1 MKKRMVIDIMNLYE
15 YKEILENINI
25 IVIFSIPIISLI
37 LYTLNQRKV
46 MLLEFAIYIGELFIY
61 LYLNRYIIIGN
72 INLISMILILKFI
85 IILTIKEKLKI
96 NNFLYKFILILG
108 LLYIWNI
115 KVEYSI
121 LINIILNIILL
132 KYSIIDCIK
141 VFNKELLDN
150 KHDLNEKKLYIKE
163 VKKKI
168 KSEKELQKNYK
179 DEILGVSN
187 KIGKSI
193 EESDIPIFILDIN
206 KEFIYS
212 NESFNQQ
219 MEDYKED
226 RIDISKYLQFKFPKY
241 KNLIDEIKK
250 VATESR
256 GSLNIKSY
264 DGKIYRLG
272 CTTDTIDERPVIICI
287 LKDITQTTLIQNKLE
302 ESENM
307 YKNLMDVLN
316 EGVIIHDDKNIK
328 YINDKGLEILDI
340 NISEKEIYIEDIK
353 NTVSKKFK
361 ERFLSNIQ
369 LVISEKEEKVINKIE
384 LINGRIVELV
394 TTNIKLNE
402 EDLLISIVIDITEL
416 ENTIMNI
423 EQSEKTY
430 KLLLQTLPEG
440 IVIVNPTTNKHIY
453 RNEASI
459 RMLKTIGLDK
469 LNESIKT
476 YLKEENYGEFRRFT
490 VDKLNNIDISIAIVK
505 REEEGT
511 LIVVFRMLDCEFK
524 TIQLEKELNR
534 IKEKNKFKTEFL
546 SNVAYD
552 IKKPIN
558 TIFEANNNL
567 IESKGK
573 YKSENINNHTRLVK
587 QNCYRLIKLLNNVE
601 YVSRI
606 DNGTCTLELRKC
618 DIVKLLENIV
628 KISRAYTDKKGIDI
642 SFKSDVNKKI
652 LVLDTDKVEKIIL
665 SILSNAIKFTDTG
678 GKIDINLYI
687 ENEQVCISIK
697 DTGIGIPKDKT
708 EIIFENFEQLDTTL
722 SRGCEGTG
730 MGLSVVKKLAN
741 LNNIK
746 IDVESELNKGSE
758 FKIILPN
765 NILSKNIKLQ
775 DKFTQNEKIEIEFSD
790 IYLNLTS

>member
-1 MKKRMVIDIMNLYE
+1 MVINIMNLYK

-37 LYTLNQRKV
+37 LYTLNKRKV
-46 MLLEFAIYIGELFIY
+46 MILENLIYIGEFFIY
-61 LYLNRYIIIGN
+61 LYLNSYIIIGN
-72 INLISMILILKFI
+72 INLISVILILKFV
-85 IILTIKEKLKI
+85 IILTLKEKLKI

-108 LLYIWNI
+108 LLYVCNI

-121 LINIILNIILL
+121 LINIILNIIIL
-132 KYSIIDCIK
+132 KCSIIDCIK
-141 VFNKELLDN
+141 LFNKELLDN
-150 KHDLNEKKLYIKE
+150 RHDLNQKKSYIKE

-187 KIGKSI
+187 KISKSI

-206 KEFIYS
+206 KKFIYS
-212 NESFNQQ
+212 NEAFNMLIQ
-219 MEDYKED
+219 DYKNKEN

-241 KNLIDEIKK
+241 KNLMDEIKK
-250 VATESR
+250 IVTEAR
-256 GSLNIKSY
+256 GNLNIKSY
-264 DGKIYRLG
+264 DGKIYRLE
-272 CTTDTIDERPVIICI
+272 CITDIIDERLVIVCI

-316 EGVIIHDDKNIK
+316 EGVIIHDNKNIK

-340 NISEKEIYIEDIK
+340 NIGKKEIFIEDIK
-353 NTVSKKFK
+353 NIVSKKFREK
-361 ERFLSNIQ
+361 FLSNIQ
-369 LVISEKEEKVINKIE
+369 LVISRKEEKVINKIE

-394 TTNIKLNE
+394 TTNIKLNA

-440 IVIVNPTTNKHIY
+440 IVIVNPTTKKHIY

-459 RMLKTIGLDK
+459 RMLKTIGLEK

-476 YLKEENYGEFRRFT
+476 YLKEENYGNFRRFT
-490 VDKLNNIDISIAIVK
+490 IDKLNNVDISLAIVK
-505 REEEGT
+505 REEEGS

-524 TIQLEKELNR
+524 SIQLEKELNR

-558 TIFEANNNL
+558 KIFETNNNL
-567 IESKGK
+567 IENKGK
-573 YKSENINNHTRLVK
+573 YNSENINNHTRLVK
-587 QNCYRLIKLLNNVE
+587 QNCYRLIRLLNNIE

-628 KISRAYTDKKGIDI
+628 KISKTYTDKKGIDI
-642 SFKSDVNKKI
+642 SFKSEVNKKI
-652 LVLDTDKVEKIIL
+652 LSLDIDKVEKIIL
-665 SILSNAIKFTDTG
+665 NILSNAIKFTDTG
-678 GKIDINLYI
+678 GRIDINLYM

-708 EIIFENFEQLDTTL
+708 EVIFENFEQLDTTL

-746 IDVESELNKGSE
+746 INVESELNKGSE
-758 FKIILPN
+758 FIITLPN
-765 NILSKNIKLQ
+765 NIVSKNIKLQ
-775 DKFTQNEKIEIEFSD
+775 DKFAQDEKIDIEFSD

>member
-1 MKKRMVIDIMNLYE
+1 MNLYK

-37 LYTLNQRKV
+37 LYTLNKRKV
-46 MLLEFAIYIGELFIY
+46 MILENLIYIGEFFIY
-61 LYLNRYIIIGN
+61 LYLNSYIIIGN
-72 INLISMILILKFI
+72 INLISMILILKFV
-85 IILTIKEKLKI
+85 IILTLKEKLKI

-108 LLYIWNI
+108 LLYVCNI

-121 LINIILNIILL
+121 LINIILNIIIL
-132 KYSIIDCIK
+132 KCSIIDCIK
-141 VFNKELLDN
+141 LFNKELLDN
-150 KHDLNEKKLYIKE
+150 RHDLNQKKSYIKE

-187 KIGKSI
+187 KISKSI

-206 KEFIYS
+206 KKFIYS
-212 NESFNQQ
+212 NEAFNMLIQ
-219 MEDYKED
+219 DYKNKEN

-241 KNLIDEIKK
+241 KNLMDEIKK
-250 VATESR
+250 IVTEAR
-256 GSLNIKSY
+256 GNLNIKSY
-264 DGKIYRLG
+264 DGKIYRLE
-272 CTTDTIDERPVIICI
+272 CITDIIDERLVIVCI

-316 EGVIIHDDKNIK
+316 EGVIIHDNKNIK

-340 NISEKEIYIEDIK
+340 NISKKEIFIEDIK
-353 NTVSKKFK
+353 NIVSKKFREK
-361 ERFLSNIQ
+361 FLSNIQ
-369 LVISEKEEKVINKIE
+369 LVIRRKEEKVINKIE

-394 TTNIKLNE
+394 TTNIKLNA

-440 IVIVNPTTNKHIY
+440 IVIVNPTTKKHIY

-459 RMLKTIGLDK
+459 RMLKTIGLEK

-476 YLKEENYGEFRRFT
+476 YLKEENYGNFRRFT
-490 VDKLNNIDISIAIVK
+490 IDKLNNVDISLAIVK
-505 REEEGT
+505 REEEGS

-524 TIQLEKELNR
+524 SIQLEKELNR

-558 TIFEANNNL
+558 KIFETNNNL
-567 IESKGK
+567 IENKGK
-573 YKSENINNHTRLVK
+573 YNSENINNHTRLVK
-587 QNCYRLIKLLNNVE
+587 QNCYRLIRLLNNIE

-628 KISRAYTDKKGIDI
+628 KISKTYTDKKGIDI
-642 SFKSDVNKKI
+642 SFKSEVNKKI
-652 LVLDTDKVEKIIL
+652 LSLDIDKVEKIIL
-665 SILSNAIKFTDTG
+665 NILSNAIKFTDTG
-678 GKIDINLYI
+678 GRIDINLYM

-708 EIIFENFEQLDTTL
+708 EVIFENFEQLDTTL

-746 IDVESELNKGSE
+746 INVESELNKGSE
-758 FKIILPN
+758 FIITLPN
-765 NILSKNIKLQ
+765 NIVSKNIKLQ
-775 DKFTQNEKIEIEFSD
+775 DKFAQDEKIDIEFSD

>member
-1 MKKRMVIDIMNLYE
+1 MVINIMNLYK

-37 LYTLNQRKV
+37 LYTLNKRKV
-46 MLLEFAIYIGELFIY
+46 MILENLIYIGEFFIY
-61 LYLNRYIIIGN
+61 LYLNSYIIIGN
-72 INLISMILILKFI
+72 INLISMILILKFV
-85 IILTIKEKLKI
+85 IILTLKEKLKI

-108 LLYIWNI
+108 LLYVCNI

-121 LINIILNIILL
+121 LINIILNIIIL
-132 KYSIIDCIK
+132 KCSIIDCIK
-141 VFNKELLDN
+141 LFNKELLDN
-150 KHDLNEKKLYIKE
+150 RHDLNQKKSYIKE
-163 VKKKI
+163 IKKKI

-187 KIGKSI
+187 KISKSI

-206 KEFIYS
+206 KKFIYS
-212 NESFNQQ
+212 NEAFNMLIQ
-219 MEDYKED
+219 DYKNKEN

-241 KNLIDEIKK
+241 KNLMDEIKK
-250 VATESR
+250 IATDAR
-256 GSLNIKSY
+256 GNLNIKSY
-264 DGKIYRLG
+264 DGKIYRLE
-272 CTTDTIDERPVIICI
+272 CITDIIDERPVIVCI

-316 EGVIIHDDKNIK
+316 EGVIIHDNKNIK

-340 NISEKEIYIEDIK
+340 NIGKKEIFIEDIK
-353 NTVSKKFK
+353 NIVSKKFREK
-361 ERFLSNIQ
+361 FLSNIQ
-369 LVISEKEEKVINKIE
+369 LVISRKEEKVINKIE

-394 TTNIKLNE
+394 TTNIKLND

-440 IVIVNPTTNKHIY
+440 IVIVNPTTKKHIY

-459 RMLKTIGLDK
+459 RMLKTIGLEK

-476 YLKEENYGEFRRFT
+476 YLKEENYGNFRRFT
-490 VDKLNNIDISIAIVK
+490 IDKLNNVDISLAIVK
-505 REEEGT
+505 REEEGS

-524 TIQLEKELNR
+524 SIQLEKELNR

-558 TIFEANNNL
+558 KIFETNNNL
-567 IESKGK
+567 IENKGK
-573 YKSENINNHTRLVK
+573 YNSENINNHTRLVK
-587 QNCYRLIKLLNNVE
+587 QNCYRLIRLLNNIE

-628 KISRAYTDKKGIDI
+628 KISKTYTDKKGIDI
-642 SFKSDVNKKI
+642 SFKSEVNKKI
-652 LVLDTDKVEKIIL
+652 LSLDIDKVEKIIL
-665 SILSNAIKFTDTG
+665 NILSNAIKFTDTG
-678 GKIDINLYI
+678 GKIDINLYMQ
-687 ENEQVCISIK
+687 NEQVCISIK

-708 EIIFENFEQLDTTL
+708 EVIFENFEQLDTTL

-746 IDVESELNKGSE
+746 INVESELNKGSE
-758 FKIILPN
+758 FIITLPN
-765 NILSKNIKLQ
+765 NIVSKNIKLQ
-775 DKFTQNEKIEIEFSD
+775 DKFAQDEKIDIEFSD

>member
-1 MKKRMVIDIMNLYE
+1 MNLYK
-15 YKEILENINI
+15 YKEMLENINI

-37 LYTLNQRKV
+37 LYTLNKRKV
-46 MLLEFAIYIGELFIY
+46 MILENLIYIGEFFIY
-61 LYLNRYIIIGN
+61 LYLNSYIIIGN
-72 INLISMILILKFI
+72 INLISVILILKFV
-85 IILTIKEKLKI
+85 IILTLKEKLKI

-108 LLYIWNI
+108 LLYICNI

-121 LINIILNIILL
+121 LINIILNIIIL
-132 KYSIIDCIK
+132 KCSIIDCIK
-141 VFNKELLDN
+141 LFNKELLDN
-150 KHDLNEKKLYIKE
+150 RHDLNQKKSYIKE

-168 KSEKELQKNYK
+168 KLEKELQKNYK

-187 KIGKSI
+187 KISKSI

-212 NESFNQQ
+212 NEAFNMLIQ
-219 MEDYKED
+219 DYKNKEN

-241 KNLIDEIKK
+241 KNLMDEIKK
-250 VATESR
+250 IATEAR
-256 GSLNIKSY
+256 GNLNIKSY
-264 DGKIYRLG
+264 DGKIYRLE
-272 CTTDTIDERPVIICI
+272 CITDIIDERPVIVCI

-316 EGVIIHDDKNIK
+316 EGVIIHDNKNIK

-340 NISEKEIYIEDIK
+340 NIGKKEIFIEDIK
-353 NTVSKKFK
+353 NIVSKKFREK
-361 ERFLSNIQ
+361 FLSNIQ
-369 LVISEKEEKVINKIE
+369 LVISRKEEKVINKIE

-394 TTNIKLNE
+394 TTNIKLND

-440 IVIVNPTTNKHIY
+440 IVIVNPTTKKHIY

-459 RMLKTIGLDK
+459 RMLKTIGLEK

-476 YLKEENYGEFRRFT
+476 YLKEENYGNFRRFT
-490 VDKLNNIDISIAIVK
+490 IDKLNNVDISLAIVK
-505 REEEGT
+505 REEEGS

-524 TIQLEKELNR
+524 SIQLEKELNR

-558 TIFEANNNL
+558 KIFETNNNL
-567 IESKGK
+567 IENKGK
-573 YKSENINNHTRLVK
+573 YNSENINNHTRLVK
-587 QNCYRLIKLLNNVE
+587 QNCYRLIRLLSNVE

-618 DIVKLLENIV
+618 DIVKLVENIV
-628 KISRAYTDKKGIDI
+628 KISKTYTDKKGIDI
-642 SFKSDVNKKI
+642 SFKSEVNKKI
-652 LVLDTDKVEKIIL
+652 LSLDIDKVEKIIL
-665 SILSNAIKFTDTG
+665 NILSNAIKFTDTG
-678 GKIDINLYI
+678 GKIDINLYMQ
-687 ENEQVCISIK
+687 NEQVCISIK

-708 EIIFENFEQLDTTL
+708 EVIFENFEQLDTTL

-746 IDVESELNKGSE
+746 INVESELNKGSE
-758 FKIILPN
+758 FIITLPN
-765 NILSKNIKLQ
+765 NIVSKNIKLQ
-775 DKFTQNEKIEIEFSD
+775 DKFAQDEKIDIEFSD

>member
-1 MKKRMVIDIMNLYE
+1 MVINIMNLYK

-37 LYTLNQRKV
+37 LYTLNKRKV
-46 MLLEFAIYIGELFIY
+46 MILENLIYIGEFFIY
-61 LYLNRYIIIGN
+61 LYLNSYIIIGN
-72 INLISMILILKFI
+72 INLISVILILKFV
-85 IILTIKEKLKI
+85 IILTLKEKLKI

-108 LLYIWNI
+108 LLYICNI

-121 LINIILNIILL
+121 LINIILNIIIL
-132 KYSIIDCIK
+132 KCSIIDCIK
-141 VFNKELLDN
+141 LFNKELLDN
-150 KHDLNEKKLYIKE
+150 RHDLNQKKSYIKE

-168 KSEKELQKNYK
+168 KLEKELQKNYK

-187 KIGKSI
+187 KISKSI

-206 KEFIYS
+206 KKFIYS
-212 NESFNQQ
+212 NEAFNMLIQ
-219 MEDYKED
+219 DYKNKEN

-241 KNLIDEIKK
+241 KNLMDEIKK
-250 VATESR
+250 IATEAR
-256 GSLNIKSY
+256 GNLNIKSY
-264 DGKIYRLG
+264 DGKIYRLE
-272 CTTDTIDERPVIICI
+272 CITDIIDERPVIVCI

-316 EGVIIHDDKNIK
+316 EGVIIHDNKNIK

-340 NISEKEIYIEDIK
+340 NIGKKEIFIEDIK
-353 NTVSKKFK
+353 NIVSKKFREK
-361 ERFLSNIQ
+361 FLSNIQ
-369 LVISEKEEKVINKIE
+369 LVISRKEEKVINKIE

-394 TTNIKLNE
+394 TTNIKLND

-440 IVIVNPTTNKHIY
+440 IVIVNPTTKKHIY

-459 RMLKTIGLDK
+459 RMLKTIGLEK

-476 YLKEENYGEFRRFT
+476 YLKEENYGNFRRFT
-490 VDKLNNIDISIAIVK
+490 IDKLNNVDISLAIVK
-505 REEEGT
+505 REEEGS

-524 TIQLEKELNR
+524 SIQLEKELNR

-558 TIFEANNNL
+558 KIFETNNNL
-567 IESKGK
+567 IENKGK
-573 YKSENINNHTRLVK
+573 YNSENINNHTRLVK
-587 QNCYRLIKLLNNVE
+587 QNCYRLIRLLSNVE

-618 DIVKLLENIV
+618 DIVKLVENIV
-628 KISRAYTDKKGIDI
+628 KISKTYTDKKGIDI
-642 SFKSDVNKKI
+642 SFKSEVNKKI
-652 LVLDTDKVEKIIL
+652 LSLDIDKVEKIIL
-665 SILSNAIKFTDTG
+665 NILSNAIKFTDTG
-678 GKIDINLYI
+678 GKIDINLYMQ
-687 ENEQVCISIK
+687 NEQVCISIK

-708 EIIFENFEQLDTTL
+708 EVIFENFEQLDTTL

-746 IDVESELNKGSE
+746 INVESELNKGSE
-758 FKIILPN
+758 FIITLPN
-765 NILSKNIKLQ
+765 NIVSKNIKLQ
-775 DKFTQNEKIEIEFSD
+775 DKFAQDEKIDIEFSD

>member
-1 MKKRMVIDIMNLYE
+1 MNLYK

-37 LYTLNQRKV
+37 LYTLNKRKV
-46 MLLEFAIYIGELFIY
+46 MILENLIYIGEFFIY
-61 LYLNRYIIIGN
+61 LYLNSYIIIGN
-72 INLISMILILKFI
+72 INLISVILILKFV
-85 IILTIKEKLKI
+85 IILTLKEKLKI

-108 LLYIWNI
+108 LLYVCNI

-121 LINIILNIILL
+121 LINIILNIIIL
-132 KYSIIDCIK
+132 KCSIIDCIK
-141 VFNKELLDN
+141 LFNKELLDN
-150 KHDLNEKKLYIKE
+150 RHDLNQKKSYIKE

-187 KIGKSI
+187 KISKSI

-206 KEFIYS
+206 KKFIYS
-212 NESFNQQ
+212 NEAFNMLIQ
-219 MEDYKED
+219 DYKNKEN

-241 KNLIDEIKK
+241 KNLMDEIKK
-250 VATESR
+250 IATEAR
-256 GSLNIKSY
+256 GNLNIKSY
-264 DGKIYRLG
+264 DGKIYRLE
-272 CTTDTIDERPVIICI
+272 CITDIIDERPVIVCI

-316 EGVIIHDDKNIK
+316 EGVIIHDNKNIK

-340 NISEKEIYIEDIK
+340 NIGKKEIFIEDIK
-353 NTVSKKFK
+353 NIVSKKFREK
-361 ERFLSNIQ
+361 FLSNIQ
-369 LVISEKEEKVINKIE
+369 LVISRKEEKVINKIE

-394 TTNIKLNE
+394 TTNIKLND

-440 IVIVNPTTNKHIY
+440 IVIVNPTTKKHIY

-459 RMLKTIGLDK
+459 RMLKTIGLEK

-476 YLKEENYGEFRRFT
+476 YLKEENYGNFRRFT
-490 VDKLNNIDISIAIVK
+490 IDKLNNVDISLAIVK
-505 REEEGT
+505 REEEGS

-524 TIQLEKELNR
+524 STQLEKELNR

-558 TIFEANNNL
+558 KIFETNNNL
-567 IESKGK
+567 IENKGK
-573 YKSENINNHTRLVK
+573 YNSENINNHTRLVK
-587 QNCYRLIKLLNNVE
+587 QNCYRLIRLLSNVE

-618 DIVKLLENIV
+618 DIVKLVENIV
-628 KISRAYTDKKGIDI
+628 KISKTYTDKKGIDI
-642 SFKSDVNKKI
+642 SFKSEVNKKI
-652 LVLDTDKVEKIIL
+652 LSLDIDKVEKIIL
-665 SILSNAIKFTDTG
+665 NILSNAIKFTDTG
-678 GKIDINLYI
+678 GKIDINLYMQ
-687 ENEQVCISIK
+687 NEQVCISIK

-708 EIIFENFEQLDTTL
+708 EVIFENFEQLDTTL

-746 IDVESELNKGSE
+746 INVESELNKGSE
-758 FKIILPN
+758 FIITLPN
-765 NILSKNIKLQ
+765 NIVSKNIKLQ
-775 DKFTQNEKIEIEFSD
+775 DKFAQDEKIDIEFSD

>member
-1 MKKRMVIDIMNLYE
+1 MNLYE
-15 YKEILENINI
+15 YEEILENINI
-25 IVIFSIPIISLI
+25 IVIFSIPVISLI

-61 LYLNRYIIIGN
+61 LHLNSYIIIGN
-72 INLISMILILKFI
+72 INLVSMILILKFV

-108 LLYIWNI
+108 LLYICNI

-121 LINIILNIILL
+121 LINIILNIIIL

-150 KHDLNEKKLYIKE
+150 KHDLNEKKSYIKE

-179 DEILGVSN
+179 DEILGVTN
-187 KIGKSI
+187 KISKSI

-212 NESFNQQ
+212 NESFNKLI
-219 MEDYKED
+219 EDYKDKEN

-264 DGKIYRLG
+264 DGKIYRLA

-302 ESENM
+302 ESEKM

-340 NISEKEIYIEDIK
+340 NISEKEISIEDIK
-353 NTVSKKFK
+353 NIVSKKFR

-394 TTNIKLNE
+394 TTNIKLND

-490 VDKLNNIDISIAIVK
+490 IDKLNNIDISLAIVK

-524 TIQLEKELNR
+524 SIQLEKELNR

-558 TIFEANNNL
+558 TIFETNNNL
-567 IESKGK
+567 IDSKEK
-573 YKSENINNHTRLVK
+573 YNSENIKNHTRLVK

-628 KISRAYTDKKGIDI
+628 KISRMYTDKKGIDI
-642 SFKSDVNKKI
+642 SLKSEVNKKI

-665 SILSNAIKFTDTG
+665 NILSNAIKFTNTG

-687 ENEQVCISIK
+687 ENEQVYISIK

-708 EIIFENFEQLDTTL
+708 EIIFENFEQVDTTL

-746 IDVESELNKGSE
+746 ISVESELNKGSE

>member
-1 MKKRMVIDIMNLYE
+1 MNLYK

-25 IVIFSIPIISLI
+25 IVIYTIPIISLI
-37 LYTLNQRKV
+37 LYTLNKRKL
-46 MLLEFAIYIGELFIY
+46 MILEYLIYIGEFFIY
-61 LYLNRYIIIGN
+61 LYLNSYIIIGN
-72 INLISMILILKFI
+72 INLISMILILKFV
-85 IILTIKEKLKI
+85 IILTLKEKLKI

-108 LLYIWNI
+108 LLYVCNI

-121 LINIILNIILL
+121 LINIILNIIIL
-132 KYSIIDCIK
+132 KCSIIDCIK
-141 VFNKELLDN
+141 LFNKELLDN
-150 KHDLNEKKLYIKE
+150 RHDLNQKKSYIKE

-187 KIGKSI
+187 KISKSI

-206 KEFIYS
+206 KKFIYS
-212 NESFNQQ
+212 NEAFNMLIQ
-219 MEDYKED
+219 DYKNKEN

-241 KNLIDEIKK
+241 KNLMDEIKK
-250 VATESR
+250 IVTEAR
-256 GSLNIKSY
+256 GNLNIKSY
-264 DGKIYRLG
+264 DGKIYRLE
-272 CTTDTIDERPVIICI
+272 CITDIIDERPVIVCI

-316 EGVIIHDDKNIK
+316 EGVIIHDNKNIK

-340 NISEKEIYIEDIK
+340 NIGKKEIFIEDIK
-353 NTVSKKFK
+353 NIVSKKFREK
-361 ERFLSNIQ
+361 FLSNIQ
-369 LVISEKEEKVINKIE
+369 LVISRKEEKVINKIE

-394 TTNIKLNE
+394 TTNIKLND

-440 IVIVNPTTNKHIY
+440 IVIVNPTTKKHIY

-459 RMLKTIGLDK
+459 RMLKTIGLEK

-476 YLKEENYGEFRRFT
+476 YLKEENYGNFRRFT
-490 VDKLNNIDISIAIVK
+490 IDKLNNVDISLAIVK
-505 REEEGT
+505 REEEGS

-524 TIQLEKELNR
+524 SIQLEKELNR

-558 TIFEANNNL
+558 KIFETNNNL
-567 IESKGK
+567 IENKGK
-573 YKSENINNHTRLVK
+573 YNSENINNHTRLVK
-587 QNCYRLIKLLNNVE
+587 QNCYRLIRLLNNIE

-628 KISRAYTDKKGIDI
+628 KISKTYTDKKGIDI
-642 SFKSDVNKKI
+642 SFKSEVNKKI
-652 LVLDTDKVEKIIL
+652 LSLDIDKVEKIIL
-665 SILSNAIKFTDTG
+665 NILSNAIKFTDTG
-678 GKIDINLYI
+678 GRIDINLYM

-708 EIIFENFEQLDTTL
+708 EVIFENFEQLDTTL

-746 IDVESELNKGSE
+746 INVESELNKGSE
-758 FKIILPN
+758 FIITLPN
-765 NILSKNIKLQ
+765 NIVSKNIKLQ
-775 DKFTQNEKIEIEFSD
+775 DKFAQDEKIDIEFSD

>member
-1 MKKRMVIDIMNLYE
+1 MNLYE
-15 YKEILENINI
+15 YKEILENLNI
-25 IVIFSIPIISLI
+25 IVIFSILIISLI

-46 MLLEFAIYIGELFIY
+46 MLSEFAIYIGELFIY
-61 LYLNRYIIIGN
+61 LYLNRYIITGN
-72 INLISMILILKFI
+72 VNLISMILILKFV
-85 IILTIKEKLKI
+85 IILTTKEKLKI

-108 LLYIWNI
+108 LLYICNI
-115 KVEYSI
+115 NFDYNI
-121 LINIILNIILL
+121 LINIILNIIIL

-150 KHDLNEKKLYIKE
+150 KHDLNEKKSYIKE

-168 KSEKELQKNYK
+168 KSEKELQKKYK
-179 DEILGVSN
+179 DEILGVNN
-187 KIGKSI
+187 KISKSI

-212 NESFNQQ
+212 NESFNKLIK
-219 MEDYKED
+219 DYKES

-250 VATESR
+250 VAAESR
-256 GSLNIKSY
+256 GSINIKSY

-272 CTTDTIDERPVIICI
+272 CTTDTIDERLVIICI

-302 ESENM
+302 ESEKM

-340 NISEKEIYIEDIK
+340 NVSEKEISIEDIK
-353 NTVSKKFK
+353 NVVSKKFR

-369 LVISEKEEKVINKIE
+369 LVISEKEEKTINKIE
-384 LINGRIVELV
+384 LINGRVVELV
-394 TTNIKLNE
+394 TTNIKLND

-440 IVIVNPTTNKHIY
+440 ILIVNPMTNKYIY

-469 LNESIKT
+469 LNESIKI
-476 YLKEENYGEFRRFT
+476 YLKEEKYGEFRRFT
-490 VDKLNNIDISIAIVK
+490 IDKLNNIDISLAIVK

-524 TIQLEKELNR
+524 SIQLEKELNR

-552 IKKPIN
+552 IQKPIN

-567 IESKGK
+567 IESKEK
-573 YKSENINNHTRLVK
+573 YKLENINNHTRLVK
-587 QNCYRLIKLLNNVE
+587 QNCYRLIKILNNVE

-642 SFKSDVNKKI
+642 SFKSEVNKKI

-665 SILSNAIKFTDTG
+665 NILSNAIKFTDTG

-708 EIIFENFEQLDTTL
+708 EIIFENFEQVDTTL

-746 IDVESELNKGSE
+746 INVESELNKGSE

>member
-1 MKKRMVIDIMNLYE
+1 MNLYK

-37 LYTLNQRKV
+37 LYTLNKRKV
-46 MLLEFAIYIGELFIY
+46 MILENLIYIGEFFIY
-61 LYLNRYIIIGN
+61 LYLNSYIIIGN
-72 INLISMILILKFI
+72 INLISMILILKFV
-85 IILTIKEKLKI
+85 IILTLKEKLKI

-108 LLYIWNI
+108 LLYVCNI

-121 LINIILNIILL
+121 LINIILNIIIL
-132 KYSIIDCIK
+132 KCSIIDCIK
-141 VFNKELLDN
+141 LSNKELLDN
-150 KHDLNEKKLYIKE
+150 RHDLNQKKSYIKE

-187 KIGKSI
+187 KISKSI

-206 KEFIYS
+206 KKFIYS
-212 NESFNQQ
+212 NEAFNMLIQ
-219 MEDYKED
+219 DYKNKEN

-241 KNLIDEIKK
+241 KNLMDEIKK
-250 VATESR
+250 IATEAR
-256 GSLNIKSY
+256 GNLNIKSY
-264 DGKIYRLG
+264 DGKIYRLE
-272 CTTDTIDERPVIICI
+272 CITDIIDERPVIVCI

-316 EGVIIHDDKNIK
+316 EGVIIHDNKNIK

-340 NISEKEIYIEDIK
+340 NIGKKEIFIEDIK
-353 NTVSKKFK
+353 NIVSKKFREK
-361 ERFLSNIQ
+361 FLSNIQ
-369 LVISEKEEKVINKIE
+369 LVISRKEEKVINKIE

-394 TTNIKLNE
+394 TTNIKLND

-440 IVIVNPTTNKHIY
+440 IVIVNPTTKKHIY

-459 RMLKTIGLDK
+459 RMLKTIGLEK

-476 YLKEENYGEFRRFT
+476 YLKEENYGNFRRFT
-490 VDKLNNIDISIAIVK
+490 IDKLNNVDISLAIVK
-505 REEEGT
+505 REEEGS

-524 TIQLEKELNR
+524 STQLEKELNR

-558 TIFEANNNL
+558 KIFETNNNL
-567 IESKGK
+567 IENKGK
-573 YKSENINNHTRLVK
+573 YNSENINNHTRLVK
-587 QNCYRLIKLLNNVE
+587 QNCYRLIRLLSNVE

-618 DIVKLLENIV
+618 DIVKLVENIV
-628 KISRAYTDKKGIDI
+628 KISKTYTDKKGIDI
-642 SFKSDVNKKI
+642 SFKSEVNKKI
-652 LVLDTDKVEKIIL
+652 LSLDIDKVEKIIL
-665 SILSNAIKFTDTG
+665 NILSNAIKFTDTG
-678 GKIDINLYI
+678 GKIDINLYMH
-687 ENEQVCISIK
+687 NEQVCISIK

-708 EIIFENFEQLDTTL
+708 EVIFENFEQLDTTL

-746 IDVESELNKGSE
+746 INVESELNKGSE
-758 FKIILPN
+758 FIITLPN
-765 NILSKNIKLQ
+765 NIVSKNIKLQ
-775 DKFTQNEKIEIEFSD
+775 DKFAQDEKIDIEFSD

>member
-1 MKKRMVIDIMNLYE
+1 MNLYK

-37 LYTLNQRKV
+37 LYTLNKRKV
-46 MLLEFAIYIGELFIY
+46 MILENLIYIGEFFIY
-61 LYLNRYIIIGN
+61 IYLNSYIIIGN
-72 INLISMILILKFI
+72 INLISMILILKFV
-85 IILTIKEKLKI
+85 IILTLKEKLKI

-108 LLYIWNI
+108 LLYVCNI

-121 LINIILNIILL
+121 LINIILNIIIL
-132 KYSIIDCIK
+132 KCSIIDCIK
-141 VFNKELLDN
+141 LFNKELLDN
-150 KHDLNEKKLYIKE
+150 RHDLNQKKSYIKE

-187 KIGKSI
+187 KISKSI

-206 KEFIYS
+206 KKFIYS
-212 NESFNQQ
+212 NEAFNMLIQ
-219 MEDYKED
+219 DYKNKEN

-241 KNLIDEIKK
+241 KNLMDEIKK
-250 VATESR
+250 IATEAR
-256 GSLNIKSY
+256 GNLNIKSY
-264 DGKIYRLG
+264 DGKIYRLE
-272 CTTDTIDERPVIICI
+272 CITDIIDERPVIVCI

-316 EGVIIHDDKNIK
+316 EGVIIHDNKNIK

-340 NISEKEIYIEDIK
+340 NIGKKEIFIEDIK
-353 NTVSKKFK
+353 NIVSKKFREK
-361 ERFLSNIQ
+361 FLSNIQ
-369 LVISEKEEKVINKIE
+369 LVISRKEEKVINKIE

-394 TTNIKLNE
+394 TTNIKLND

-440 IVIVNPTTNKHIY
+440 IVIVNPTTKKHIY

-459 RMLKTIGLDK
+459 RMLKTIGLEK

-476 YLKEENYGEFRRFT
+476 YLKEENYGNFRRFT
-490 VDKLNNIDISIAIVK
+490 IDKLNNVDISLAIVK
-505 REEEGT
+505 REEEGS

-524 TIQLEKELNR
+524 STQLEKELNR

-558 TIFEANNNL
+558 KIFETNNNL
-567 IESKGK
+567 IENKGK
-573 YKSENINNHTRLVK
+573 YNSENINNHTRLVK
-587 QNCYRLIKLLNNVE
+587 QNCYRLIRLLNNIE

-628 KISRAYTDKKGIDI
+628 KISKTYTDKKGIDI
-642 SFKSDVNKKI
+642 SFKSEVNKKI
-652 LVLDTDKVEKIIL
+652 LSLDIDKVEKIIL
-665 SILSNAIKFTDTG
+665 NILSNAIKFTDTG
-678 GKIDINLYI
+678 GRIDINLYM

-708 EIIFENFEQLDTTL
+708 EVIFENFEQLDTTL

-746 IDVESELNKGSE
+746 INVESELNKGSE
-758 FKIILPN
+758 FIITLPN
-765 NILSKNIKLQ
+765 NIVSKNIKLQ
-775 DKFTQNEKIEIEFSD
+775 DKFAQDEKIDIEFSD

>member
-1 MKKRMVIDIMNLYE
+1 MNLYK

-37 LYTLNQRKV
+37 LYTLNKRKV
-46 MLLEFAIYIGELFIY
+46 MILENLIYIGEFFIY
-61 LYLNRYIIIGN
+61 LYLNSYIIIGN
-72 INLISMILILKFI
+72 INLISMILILKFV
-85 IILTIKEKLKI
+85 IILTLKEKLKI

-108 LLYIWNI
+108 LLYVCNI

-121 LINIILNIILL
+121 LINIILNIIIL
-132 KYSIIDCIK
+132 KCSIIDCIK
-141 VFNKELLDN
+141 LFNKELLDN
-150 KHDLNEKKLYIKE
+150 RHDLNQKKSYIKE

-187 KIGKSI
+187 KISKSI

-206 KEFIYS
+206 KKFIYS
-212 NESFNQQ
+212 NEAFNMLIQ
-219 MEDYKED
+219 DYKNKEN

-241 KNLIDEIKK
+241 KNLMDEIKK
-250 VATESR
+250 IATEAR
-256 GSLNIKSY
+256 GNLNIKSY
-264 DGKIYRLG
+264 DGKIYRLE
-272 CTTDTIDERPVIICI
+272 CITDIIDERPVIVCI

-316 EGVIIHDDKNIK
+316 EGVIIHDNKNIK

-340 NISEKEIYIEDIK
+340 NIGKKEIFIEDIK
-353 NTVSKKFK
+353 NIVSKKFREK
-361 ERFLSNIQ
+361 FLSNIQ
-369 LVISEKEEKVINKIE
+369 LVISRKEEKVINKIE

-394 TTNIKLNE
+394 TTNIKLND

-440 IVIVNPTTNKHIY
+440 IVIVNPTTKKHIY

-459 RMLKTIGLDK
+459 RMLKTIGLQK

-476 YLKEENYGEFRRFT
+476 YLKEENYGNFRRFT
-490 VDKLNNIDISIAIVK
+490 IDKLNNVDISLAIVK
-505 REEEGT
+505 REEEGS

-524 TIQLEKELNR
+524 SIQLEKELNR

-558 TIFEANNNL
+558 KIFETNNNL
-567 IESKGK
+567 IENKGK
-573 YKSENINNHTRLVK
+573 YNSENINNHTRLVK
-587 QNCYRLIKLLNNVE
+587 QNCYRLIRLLSNVE

-618 DIVKLLENIV
+618 DIVKLVENIV
-628 KISRAYTDKKGIDI
+628 NISKTYTDKKGIDI
-642 SFKSDVNKKI
+642 SFKSEVNKKI
-652 LVLDTDKVEKIIL
+652 LSLDIDKVEKIIL
-665 SILSNAIKFTDTG
+665 NILSNAIKFTDTG
-678 GKIDINLYI
+678 GKIDINLYMH
-687 ENEQVCISIK
+687 NEQVCISIK

-708 EIIFENFEQLDTTL
+708 EVIFENFEQLDTTL

-746 IDVESELNKGSE
+746 INVESELNKGSE
-758 FKIILPN
+758 FIITLPN
-765 NILSKNIKLQ
+765 NIVSKNIKLQ
-775 DKFTQNEKIEIEFSD
+775 DKFAQDEKIDIEFSD

>member
-1 MKKRMVIDIMNLYE
+1 MNLYK

-37 LYTLNQRKV
+37 LYTLNKRKV
-46 MLLEFAIYIGELFIY
+46 MILENLIYIGEFFIY
-61 LYLNRYIIIGN
+61 LYLNSYIIIGN
-72 INLISMILILKFI
+72 INLISMILILKFV
-85 IILTIKEKLKI
+85 IILTLKEKLKI

-108 LLYIWNI
+108 LLYVCNI

-121 LINIILNIILL
+121 LINIILNIIIL
-132 KYSIIDCIK
+132 KCSIIDCIK
-141 VFNKELLDN
+141 LFNKELLDN
-150 KHDLNEKKLYIKE
+150 RHDLNQKKSYIKE

-187 KIGKSI
+187 KISKSI

-206 KEFIYS
+206 KKFIYS
-212 NESFNQQ
+212 NEAFNMLIQ
-219 MEDYKED
+219 DYKNKEN

-241 KNLIDEIKK
+241 KNLMDEIKK
-250 VATESR
+250 IATEAR
-256 GSLNIKSY
+256 GNLNIKSY
-264 DGKIYRLG
+264 DGKIYTLE
-272 CTTDTIDERPVIICI
+272 CITDIIDERPVIVCI

-316 EGVIIHDDKNIK
+316 EGVIIHDNKNIK

-340 NISEKEIYIEDIK
+340 NIGKKEIFIEDIK
-353 NTVSKKFK
+353 NIVSKKFREK
-361 ERFLSNIQ
+361 FLSNIQ
-369 LVISEKEEKVINKIE
+369 LVISRKEEKVINKIE

-394 TTNIKLNE
+394 TTNIKLND

-440 IVIVNPTTNKHIY
+440 IVIVNPTTKKHIY

-459 RMLKTIGLDK
+459 RMLKTIGLEK

-476 YLKEENYGEFRRFT
+476 YLKEENYGNFRRFT
-490 VDKLNNIDISIAIVK
+490 IDKLNNVDISLAIVK
-505 REEEGT
+505 REEEGS

-524 TIQLEKELNR
+524 SIQLEKELNR

-558 TIFEANNNL
+558 KIFETNNNL
-567 IESKGK
+567 IENKGK
-573 YKSENINNHTRLVK
+573 YNSENINNHTRLVK
-587 QNCYRLIKLLNNVE
+587 QNCYRLIRLLNNIE

-628 KISRAYTDKKGIDI
+628 KISKTYTDKKGIDI
-642 SFKSDVNKKI
+642 SFKSEVNKKI
-652 LVLDTDKVEKIIL
+652 LSLDIDKVEKIIL
-665 SILSNAIKFTDTG
+665 NILSNAIKFTDTG
-678 GKIDINLYI
+678 GRIDINLYM

-708 EIIFENFEQLDTTL
+708 EVIFENFEQLDTTL

-746 IDVESELNKGSE
+746 INVESELNKGSE
-758 FKIILPN
+758 FIITLPN
-765 NILSKNIKLQ
+765 NIVSKNIKLQ
-775 DKFTQNEKIEIEFSD
+775 DKFAQDEKIDIEFSD

>member
-1 MKKRMVIDIMNLYE
+1 MNLYK

-37 LYTLNQRKV
+37 LYTLNKRKV
-46 MLLEFAIYIGELFIY
+46 MILENLIYIGEFFIY
-61 LYLNRYIIIGN
+61 LYLNSYIIIGN
-72 INLISMILILKFI
+72 INLISMILILKFV
-85 IILTIKEKLKI
+85 IILTLKEKLKI
-96 NNFLYKFILILG
+96 NNFLYKIILILG
-108 LLYIWNI
+108 LLYVCNI

-121 LINIILNIILL
+121 LINIILNIIIL
-132 KYSIIDCIK
+132 KCSIIDCIK
-141 VFNKELLDN
+141 LFNKELLDN
-150 KHDLNEKKLYIKE
+150 RHDLNQKKSYIKE

-187 KIGKSI
+187 KISKSI

-206 KEFIYS
+206 KKFIYS
-212 NESFNQQ
+212 NEAFNMLIQ
-219 MEDYKED
+219 DYKNKEN

-241 KNLIDEIKK
+241 KNLMDEIKK
-250 VATESR
+250 IATEAR
-256 GSLNIKSY
+256 GNLNIKSY
-264 DGKIYRLG
+264 DGKIYRLE
-272 CTTDTIDERPVIICI
+272 CITDIIDERPVIVCI

-316 EGVIIHDDKNIK
+316 EGVIIHDNKNIK

-340 NISEKEIYIEDIK
+340 NIGKKEIFIEDIK
-353 NTVSKKFK
+353 NIVSKKFREK
-361 ERFLSNIQ
+361 FLSNIQ
-369 LVISEKEEKVINKIE
+369 LVISRKEEKVINKIE

-394 TTNIKLNE
+394 TTNIKLND

-440 IVIVNPTTNKHIY
+440 IVIVNPTTKKHIY

-459 RMLKTIGLDK
+459 RMLKTIGLEK

-476 YLKEENYGEFRRFT
+476 YLKEENYGNFRRFT
-490 VDKLNNIDISIAIVK
+490 IDKLNNVDISLAIVK
-505 REEEGT
+505 REEEGS

-524 TIQLEKELNR
+524 STQLEKELNR

-558 TIFEANNNL
+558 KIFETNNNL
-567 IESKGK
+567 IENKGK
-573 YKSENINNHTRLVK
+573 YNSENINNHTRLVK
-587 QNCYRLIKLLNNVE
+587 QNCYRLIRLLSNVE

-628 KISRAYTDKKGIDI
+628 KISKTYTDKKGIDI
-642 SFKSDVNKKI
+642 SFKSEVNKKI
-652 LVLDTDKVEKIIL
+652 LSLDIDKVEKIIL
-665 SILSNAIKFTDTG
+665 NILSNAIKFTDTG
-678 GKIDINLYI
+678 GRIDINLYM

-708 EIIFENFEQLDTTL
+708 EVIFENFEQLDTTL

-746 IDVESELNKGSE
+746 INVESELNKGSE
-758 FKIILPN
+758 FIITLPN
-765 NILSKNIKLQ
+765 NIVSKNIKLQ
-775 DKFTQNEKIEIEFSD
+775 DKFAQDEKIDIEFSD

>member
-1 MKKRMVIDIMNLYE
+1 MNLYK

-37 LYTLNQRKV
+37 LYTLNKRKV
-46 MLLEFAIYIGELFIY
+46 MILENLIYIGEFFIY
-61 LYLNRYIIIGN
+61 LYLNSYIIIGN
-72 INLISMILILKFI
+72 INLISMILILKFV
-85 IILTIKEKLKI
+85 IILTLKEKLKI

-108 LLYIWNI
+108 LLYVCNI

-121 LINIILNIILL
+121 LINIILNIIIL
-132 KYSIIDCIK
+132 KCSIIDCIK
-141 VFNKELLDN
+141 LFNKELLDN
-150 KHDLNEKKLYIKE
+150 RHDLNQKKSYIKE

-187 KIGKSI
+187 KISKSI

-206 KEFIYS
+206 KKFIYS
-212 NESFNQQ
+212 NEAFNMLIQ
-219 MEDYKED
+219 DYKNKEN

-241 KNLIDEIKK
+241 KNLMDEIKK
-250 VATESR
+250 IATEAR
-256 GSLNIKSY
+256 GNLNIKSY
-264 DGKIYRLG
+264 DGKIYRLE
-272 CTTDTIDERPVIICI
+272 CITDIIDERPVIVCI

-316 EGVIIHDDKNIK
+316 EGVIIHDNKNIK

-340 NISEKEIYIEDIK
+340 NIGKKEIFIEDIK
-353 NTVSKKFK
+353 NIVSKKFREK
-361 ERFLSNIQ
+361 FLSNIQ
-369 LVISEKEEKVINKIE
+369 LVISRKEEKVINKIE

-394 TTNIKLNE
+394 TTNIKLNA

-440 IVIVNPTTNKHIY
+440 IVIVNPTTKKHIY

-459 RMLKTIGLDK
+459 RMLKTIGLEK

-476 YLKEENYGEFRRFT
+476 YLKEENYGNFRRFT
-490 VDKLNNIDISIAIVK
+490 IDKLNNVDISLAIVK
-505 REEEGT
+505 REEEGS

-524 TIQLEKELNR
+524 SIQLEKELNR

-558 TIFEANNNL
+558 KIFETNNNL
-567 IESKGK
+567 IENKGK
-573 YKSENINNHTRLVK
+573 YNSENINNHTRLVK
-587 QNCYRLIKLLNNVE
+587 QNCYRLIRLLSNVE

-628 KISRAYTDKKGIDI
+628 KISKTYTDKKGIDI
-642 SFKSDVNKKI
+642 SFKSEVNKKI
-652 LVLDTDKVEKIIL
+652 LSLDIDKVEKIIL
-665 SILSNAIKFTDTG
+665 NILSNAIKFTDTG
-678 GKIDINLYI
+678 GRIDINLYM

-708 EIIFENFEQLDTTL
+708 EVIFENFEQLDTTL

-746 IDVESELNKGSE
+746 INVESELNKGSE
-758 FKIILPN
+758 FIITLPN
-765 NILSKNIKLQ
+765 NIVSKNIKLQ
-775 DKFTQNEKIEIEFSD
+775 DKFAQDEKIDIEFSD

>member
-1 MKKRMVIDIMNLYE
+1 MNLYK

-37 LYTLNQRKV
+37 LYTLNKRKV
-46 MLLEFAIYIGELFIY
+46 MILENLIYIGEFFIY
-61 LYLNRYIIIGN
+61 LYLNSYIIIGN
-72 INLISMILILKFI
+72 INLISMILILKFV
-85 IILTIKEKLKI
+85 IILTLKEKLKI

-108 LLYIWNI
+108 LLYVCNI

-121 LINIILNIILL
+121 LINIILNIIIL
-132 KYSIIDCIK
+132 KCSIIDCIK
-141 VFNKELLDN
+141 LFNKELLDN
-150 KHDLNEKKLYIKE
+150 RHDLNQKKSYIKE

-187 KIGKSI
+187 KISKSI
-193 EESDIPIFILDIN
+193 EASDISIFILDIN
-206 KEFIYS
+206 KKFIYS
-212 NESFNQQ
+212 NEAFNMLIQ
-219 MEDYKED
+219 DYKNKEN

-241 KNLIDEIKK
+241 KNLMDEIKK
-250 VATESR
+250 IATEAR
-256 GSLNIKSY
+256 GNLNIKSY
-264 DGKIYRLG
+264 DGKIYRLE
-272 CTTDTIDERPVIICI
+272 CITDIIHERPVIVCI

-316 EGVIIHDDKNIK
+316 EGVIIHDNKNIK

-340 NISEKEIYIEDIK
+340 NIGKKEIFIEDIK
-353 NTVSKKFK
+353 NIVSKKFREK
-361 ERFLSNIQ
+361 FLSNIQ
-369 LVISEKEEKVINKIE
+369 LVISRKEEKVINKIE

-394 TTNIKLNE
+394 TTNIKLND

-440 IVIVNPTTNKHIY
+440 IVIVNPTTKKHIY

-459 RMLKTIGLDK
+459 RMLKTIGLEK

-476 YLKEENYGEFRRFT
+476 YLKEENYGNFRRFT
-490 VDKLNNIDISIAIVK
+490 IDKLNNVDISLAIVK
-505 REEEGT
+505 REEEGS

-524 TIQLEKELNR
+524 SIQLEKELNR

-558 TIFEANNNL
+558 KIFETNNNL
-567 IESKGK
+567 IENKGK
-573 YKSENINNHTRLVK
+573 YNSENINNHTRLVK
-587 QNCYRLIKLLNNVE
+587 QNCYRLIRLLNNIE

-628 KISRAYTDKKGIDI
+628 KISKTYTDKKGIDI
-642 SFKSDVNKKI
+642 SFKSEVNKKI
-652 LVLDTDKVEKIIL
+652 LSLDIDKVEKIIL
-665 SILSNAIKFTDTG
+665 NILSNAIKFTDTG
-678 GKIDINLYI
+678 GKIDINLYMQ
-687 ENEQVCISIK
+687 NEQVCISIK

-708 EIIFENFEQLDTTL
+708 EVIFENFEQLDTTL

-746 IDVESELNKGSE
+746 INVESELNKGSE
-758 FKIILPN
+758 FIITLPN
-765 NILSKNIKLQ
+765 NIVSKNIKLQ
-775 DKFTQNEKIEIEFSD
+775 DKFAQDEKIDIEFSD

>member
-1 MKKRMVIDIMNLYE
+1 MNLYK

-37 LYTLNQRKV
+37 LYTLNKRKV
-46 MLLEFAIYIGELFIY
+46 MILENLIYIGEFFIY
-61 LYLNRYIIIGN
+61 LYLNSYIIIGN
-72 INLISMILILKFI
+72 INLISVILILKFV
-85 IILTIKEKLKI
+85 IILTLKEKLKI

-108 LLYIWNI
+108 LLYVCNI

-121 LINIILNIILL
+121 LINIILNIIIL
-132 KYSIIDCIK
+132 KCSIIDCIK
-141 VFNKELLDN
+141 LFNKELLDN
-150 KHDLNEKKLYIKE
+150 RHDLNQKKSYIKE

-187 KIGKSI
+187 KISKSI

-206 KEFIYS
+206 KKFIYS
-212 NESFNQQ
+212 NEAFNMLIQ
-219 MEDYKED
+219 DYKNKEN

-241 KNLIDEIKK
+241 KNLMDEIKK
-250 VATESR
+250 IATEAR
-256 GSLNIKSY
+256 GNLNIKSY
-264 DGKIYRLG
+264 DGKIYRLE
-272 CTTDTIDERPVIICI
+272 CITDIIDERLVIVCI

-316 EGVIIHDDKNIK
+316 EGVIIHDNKNIK
-328 YINDKGLEILDI
+328 YINDKGLGILDI
-340 NISEKEIYIEDIK
+340 NISKKEIFIEDIK
-353 NTVSKKFK
+353 NIVSKKFREK
-361 ERFLSNIQ
+361 FLSNIQ
-369 LVISEKEEKVINKIE
+369 LVISRKEEKVINKIE

-394 TTNIKLNE
+394 TTNIKLNA

-440 IVIVNPTTNKHIY
+440 IVIVNPTTKKHIY

-459 RMLKTIGLDK
+459 RMLKTIGLEK

-476 YLKEENYGEFRRFT
+476 YLKEENYGNFRRFT
-490 VDKLNNIDISIAIVK
+490 IDKLNNVDISLAIVK
-505 REEEGT
+505 REEEGS

-524 TIQLEKELNR
+524 SIQLEKELNR

-558 TIFEANNNL
+558 KIFETNNNL
-567 IESKGK
+567 IENKGK
-573 YKSENINNHTRLVK
+573 YNSENINNHTRLVK
-587 QNCYRLIKLLNNVE
+587 QNCYRLIRLLNNIE

-628 KISRAYTDKKGIDI
+628 KISKTYTDKKGIDI
-642 SFKSDVNKKI
+642 SFKSEVNKKI
-652 LVLDTDKVEKIIL
+652 LSLDIDKVEKIIL
-665 SILSNAIKFTDTG
+665 NILSNAIKFTDTG
-678 GKIDINLYI
+678 GRIDINLYM

-708 EIIFENFEQLDTTL
+708 EVIFENFEQLDTTL

-746 IDVESELNKGSE
+746 INVESELNKGSE
-758 FKIILPN
+758 FIITLPN
-765 NILSKNIKLQ
+765 NIVSKNIKLQ
-775 DKFTQNEKIEIEFSD
+775 DKFAQDEKIDIEFSD

>member
-1 MKKRMVIDIMNLYE
+1 MVINIMNLYK

-37 LYTLNQRKV
+37 LYTLNKRKV
-46 MLLEFAIYIGELFIY
+46 MILENLIYIGEFFIY
-61 LYLNRYIIIGN
+61 LYLNSYIIIGN
-72 INLISMILILKFI
+72 INLISVILILKFV
-85 IILTIKEKLKI
+85 IILTLKEKLKI

-108 LLYIWNI
+108 LLYVCNI

-121 LINIILNIILL
+121 LINIILNIIIL
-132 KYSIIDCIK
+132 KCSIIDCIK
-141 VFNKELLDN
+141 LFNKELLDN
-150 KHDLNEKKLYIKE
+150 RHDLNQKKSYIKE

-187 KIGKSI
+187 KISKSI

-206 KEFIYS
+206 KKFIYS
-212 NESFNQQ
+212 NEAFNMLIQ
-219 MEDYKED
+219 DYKNKEN

-241 KNLIDEIKK
+241 KNLMDEIKK
-250 VATESR
+250 IATEAR
-256 GSLNIKSY
+256 GNLNIKSY
-264 DGKIYRLG
+264 DGKIYRLE
-272 CTTDTIDERPVIICI
+272 CITDIIDERPVIVCI

-316 EGVIIHDDKNIK
+316 EGVIIHDNKNIK

-340 NISEKEIYIEDIK
+340 NIGKKEIFIEDIK
-353 NTVSKKFK
+353 NIVSKKFREK
-361 ERFLSNIQ
+361 FLSNIQ
-369 LVISEKEEKVINKIE
+369 LVISRKEEKVINKIE

-394 TTNIKLNE
+394 TTNIKLND

-440 IVIVNPTTNKHIY
+440 IVIVNPTTKKHIY

-459 RMLKTIGLDK
+459 RMLKTIGLEK

-476 YLKEENYGEFRRFT
+476 YLKEENYGNFRRFT
-490 VDKLNNIDISIAIVK
+490 IDKLNNVDISLAIVK
-505 REEEGT
+505 REEEGS

-524 TIQLEKELNR
+524 STQLEKELNR

-558 TIFEANNNL
+558 KIFETNNNL
-567 IESKGK
+567 IENKGK
-573 YKSENINNHTRLVK
+573 YNSENINNHTRLVK
-587 QNCYRLIKLLNNVE
+587 QNCYRLIRLLSNVE

-628 KISRAYTDKKGIDI
+628 KISKTYTDKKGIDI
-642 SFKSDVNKKI
+642 SFKSEVNKKI
-652 LVLDTDKVEKIIL
+652 LYLDIDKVEKIIL
-665 SILSNAIKFTDTG
+665 NILSNAIKFTDTG
-678 GKIDINLYI
+678 GRIDINLYM

-708 EIIFENFEQLDTTL
+708 EVIFENFEQLDTTL

-746 IDVESELNKGSE
+746 INVESELNKGSE
-758 FKIILPN
+758 FIITLPN
-765 NILSKNIKLQ
+765 NIVSKNIKLQ
-775 DKFTQNEKIEIEFSD
+775 DKFAQDEKIDIEFSD

>member
-1 MKKRMVIDIMNLYE
+1 MNLYK

-37 LYTLNQRKV
+37 LYTLNKRKV
-46 MLLEFAIYIGELFIY
+46 MILENLIYIGEFFIY
-61 LYLNRYIIIGN
+61 LYLNSYIIIGN
-72 INLISMILILKFI
+72 INLIIMILILKFV
-85 IILTIKEKLKI
+85 IILTLKEKLKI

-108 LLYIWNI
+108 LLYVCNI

-121 LINIILNIILL
+121 LINIILNIIIL
-132 KYSIIDCIK
+132 KCSIIDCIK
-141 VFNKELLDN
+141 LFNKELLDN
-150 KHDLNEKKLYIKE
+150 RHDLNQKKSYIKE

-187 KIGKSI
+187 KISKSI

-206 KEFIYS
+206 KKFIYS
-212 NESFNQQ
+212 NEAFNMLIQ
-219 MEDYKED
+219 DYKNKEN

-241 KNLIDEIKK
+241 KNLMDEIKK
-250 VATESR
+250 IVTEAR
-256 GSLNIKSY
+256 GNLNIKSY
-264 DGKIYRLG
+264 DGKIYRLE
-272 CTTDTIDERPVIICI
+272 CITDIIDERLVIVCI

-316 EGVIIHDDKNIK
+316 EGVIIHDNKNIK
-328 YINDKGLEILDI
+328 YINDKGLGILDI
-340 NISEKEIYIEDIK
+340 NISKKEIFIEDIK
-353 NTVSKKFK
+353 NIVSKKFREK
-361 ERFLSNIQ
+361 FLSNIQ
-369 LVISEKEEKVINKIE
+369 LVISRKEEKVINKIE

-394 TTNIKLNE
+394 TTNIKLNA

-440 IVIVNPTTNKHIY
+440 IVIVNPTTKKHIY

-459 RMLKTIGLDK
+459 RMLKTIGLEK

-476 YLKEENYGEFRRFT
+476 YLKEENYGNFRRFT
-490 VDKLNNIDISIAIVK
+490 IDKLNNVDISLAIVK
-505 REEEGT
+505 REEEGS

-524 TIQLEKELNR
+524 SIQLEKELNR

-558 TIFEANNNL
+558 KIFETNNNL
-567 IESKGK
+567 IENKGK
-573 YKSENINNHTRLVK
+573 YNSENINNHTRLVK
-587 QNCYRLIKLLNNVE
+587 QNCYRLIRLLNNIE

-628 KISRAYTDKKGIDI
+628 KISKTYTDKKGIDI
-642 SFKSDVNKKI
+642 SFKSEVNKKI
-652 LVLDTDKVEKIIL
+652 LSLDIDKVEKIIL
-665 SILSNAIKFTDTG
+665 NILSNAIKFTDTG
-678 GKIDINLYI
+678 GRIDINLYM

-708 EIIFENFEQLDTTL
+708 EVIFENFEQLDTTL

-746 IDVESELNKGSE
+746 INVESELNKGSE
-758 FKIILPN
+758 FIITLPN
-765 NILSKNIKLQ
+765 NIVSKNIKLQ
-775 DKFTQNEKIEIEFSD
+775 DKFAQDEKIDIEFSD

>member
-1 MKKRMVIDIMNLYE
+1 MNLYK

-37 LYTLNQRKV
+37 LYTLNKRKV
-46 MLLEFAIYIGELFIY
+46 MILENLIYIGEFFIY
-61 LYLNRYIIIGN
+61 LYLNSYIIIGN
-72 INLISMILILKFI
+72 INLISMILILKFV
-85 IILTIKEKLKI
+85 IILTLKEKLKI

-108 LLYIWNI
+108 LLYVCNI

-121 LINIILNIILL
+121 LINIILNIIIL
-132 KYSIIDCIK
+132 KCSIIDCIK
-141 VFNKELLDN
+141 LFNKELLDN
-150 KHDLNEKKLYIKE
+150 RHDLNQKKSYIKE

-187 KIGKSI
+187 KISKSI

-206 KEFIYS
+206 KKFIYS
-212 NESFNQQ
+212 NEAFNMLIQ
-219 MEDYKED
+219 DYKNKEN

-241 KNLIDEIKK
+241 KNLMDEIKK
-250 VATESR
+250 IATEAR
-256 GSLNIKSY
+256 GNLNIKSY
-264 DGKIYRLG
+264 DGKIYRLE
-272 CTTDTIDERPVIICI
+272 CITDIIDERPVIVCI

-316 EGVIIHDDKNIK
+316 EGVIIHDNKNIK

-340 NISEKEIYIEDIK
+340 NIGKKEIFIEDIK
-353 NTVSKKFK
+353 NIVSKKFREK
-361 ERFLSNIQ
+361 FLSNIQ
-369 LVISEKEEKVINKIE
+369 LVISRKEEKVINKIE

-394 TTNIKLNE
+394 TTNIKLNA

-440 IVIVNPTTNKHIY
+440 IVIVNPTTKKHIY

-459 RMLKTIGLDK
+459 RMLKTIGLEK

-476 YLKEENYGEFRRFT
+476 YLKEENYGNFRRFT
-490 VDKLNNIDISIAIVK
+490 IDKLNNVDISLAIVK
-505 REEEGT
+505 REEEGS

-524 TIQLEKELNR
+524 SIQLEKELNR

-558 TIFEANNNL
+558 KIFETNNNL
-567 IESKGK
+567 IENKGK
-573 YKSENINNHTRLVK
+573 YNSENINNHTRLVK
-587 QNCYRLIKLLNNVE
+587 QNCYRLIRLLNNIE

-628 KISRAYTDKKGIDI
+628 KISKTYTDKKGIDI
-642 SFKSDVNKKI
+642 SFKSEVNKKI
-652 LVLDTDKVEKIIL
+652 LSLDIDKVEKIIL
-665 SILSNAIKFTDTG
+665 NILSNAIKFTDTG
-678 GKIDINLYI
+678 GRIDINLYM

-708 EIIFENFEQLDTTL
+708 EVIFENFEQLDTTL

-746 IDVESELNKGSE
+746 INVESELNKGSE
-758 FKIILPN
+758 FIITLPN
-765 NILSKNIKLQ
+765 NIVSKNIKLQ
-775 DKFTQNEKIEIEFSD
+775 DKFAQDEKIDIEFSD

>member
-1 MKKRMVIDIMNLYE
+1 MVINIMNLYK

-37 LYTLNQRKV
+37 LYTLNKRKV
-46 MLLEFAIYIGELFIY
+46 MILENLIYIGEFFIY
-61 LYLNRYIIIGN
+61 LYLNSYIIIGN
-72 INLISMILILKFI
+72 INLISMILILKFV
-85 IILTIKEKLKI
+85 IILTLKEKLKI

-108 LLYIWNI
+108 LLYVCNI

-121 LINIILNIILL
+121 LINIILNIIIL
-132 KYSIIDCIK
+132 KCSIIDCIK
-141 VFNKELLDN
+141 LFNKELLDN
-150 KHDLNEKKLYIKE
+150 RHDLNQKKSYIKE

-187 KIGKSI
+187 KISKSI

-206 KEFIYS
+206 KKFIYS
-212 NESFNQQ
+212 NEAFNMLIQ
-219 MEDYKED
+219 DYKNKEN

-241 KNLIDEIKK
+241 KNLMDEIKK
-250 VATESR
+250 IATEAR
-256 GSLNIKSY
+256 GNLNIKSY
-264 DGKIYRLG
+264 DGKIYRLE
-272 CTTDTIDERPVIICI
+272 CITDIIDERPVIVCI

-316 EGVIIHDDKNIK
+316 EGVIIHDNKNIK

-340 NISEKEIYIEDIK
+340 NIGKKEIFIEDIK
-353 NTVSKKFK
+353 NIVSKKFREK
-361 ERFLSNIQ
+361 FLSNIQ
-369 LVISEKEEKVINKIE
+369 LVISRKEEKVINKIE

-394 TTNIKLNE
+394 TTNIKLND

-440 IVIVNPTTNKHIY
+440 IVIVNPTTKKHIY

-459 RMLKTIGLDK
+459 RMLKTIGLEK

-476 YLKEENYGEFRRFT
+476 YLKEENYGNFRRFT
-490 VDKLNNIDISIAIVK
+490 IDKLNNVDISLAIVK
-505 REEEGT
+505 REEEGS

-524 TIQLEKELNR
+524 STQLEKELNR

-558 TIFEANNNL
+558 KIFETNNNL
-567 IESKGK
+567 IENKGK
-573 YKSENINNHTRLVK
+573 YNSENINNHTRLVK
-587 QNCYRLIKLLNNVE
+587 QNCYRLIRLLSNVE

-618 DIVKLLENIV
+618 DIVKLVENIV
-628 KISRAYTDKKGIDI
+628 KISKTYTDKKGIDI
-642 SFKSDVNKKI
+642 SFKSEVNKKI
-652 LVLDTDKVEKIIL
+652 LSLDIDKVEKIIL
-665 SILSNAIKFTDTG
+665 NILSNAIKFTDTG
-678 GKIDINLYI
+678 GKIDINLYMQ
-687 ENEQVCISIK
+687 NEQVCISIK

-708 EIIFENFEQLDTTL
+708 EVIFENFEQLDTTL

-746 IDVESELNKGSE
+746 INVESELNKGSE
-758 FKIILPN
+758 FIITLPN
-765 NILSKNIKLQ
+765 NIVSKNIKLQ
-775 DKFTQNEKIEIEFSD
+775 DKFAQDEKIDIEFSD

>member
-1 MKKRMVIDIMNLYE
+1 MNLYK

-37 LYTLNQRKV
+37 LYTLNKRKV
-46 MLLEFAIYIGELFIY
+46 MILENLIYIGEFFIY
-61 LYLNRYIIIGN
+61 LYLNSYIIIGN
-72 INLISMILILKFI
+72 INLISVILILKFV
-85 IILTIKEKLKI
+85 IILTLKEKLKI

-108 LLYIWNI
+108 LLYVCNI

-121 LINIILNIILL
+121 LINIILNIIIL
-132 KYSIIDCIK
+132 KCSIIDCIK
-141 VFNKELLDN
+141 LFNKELLDN
-150 KHDLNEKKLYIKE
+150 RHDLNQKKSYIKE

-187 KIGKSI
+187 KISKSI

-206 KEFIYS
+206 KKFIYS
-212 NESFNQQ
+212 NEAFNMLIQ
-219 MEDYKED
+219 DYKNKEN

-241 KNLIDEIKK
+241 KNLMDEIKK
-250 VATESR
+250 IATEAR
-256 GSLNIKSY
+256 GNLNIKSY
-264 DGKIYRLG
+264 DGKIYRLE
-272 CTTDTIDERPVIICI
+272 CITDIIDERPVIVCI

-316 EGVIIHDDKNIK
+316 EGVIIHDNKNIK

-340 NISEKEIYIEDIK
+340 NIGKKEIFIEDIK
-353 NTVSKKFK
+353 NIVSKKFREK
-361 ERFLSNIQ
+361 FLSNIQ
-369 LVISEKEEKVINKIE
+369 LVISRKEEKVINKIE

-394 TTNIKLNE
+394 TTNIKLND

-440 IVIVNPTTNKHIY
+440 IVIVNPTTKKHIY

-459 RMLKTIGLDK
+459 RMLKTIGLEK

-476 YLKEENYGEFRRFT
+476 YLKEENYGNFRRFT
-490 VDKLNNIDISIAIVK
+490 IDKLNNVDISLAIVK
-505 REEEGT
+505 REEEGS

-524 TIQLEKELNR
+524 SIQLEKELNR

-558 TIFEANNNL
+558 KIFETNNNL
-567 IESKGK
+567 IENKGK
-573 YKSENINNHTRLVK
+573 YNSENINNHTRLVK
-587 QNCYRLIKLLNNVE
+587 QNCYRLIRLLSNVE

-628 KISRAYTDKKGIDI
+628 KISKTYTDKKGIDI
-642 SFKSDVNKKI
+642 SFKSEVNKKI
-652 LVLDTDKVEKIIL
+652 LSLDIDKVEKIIL
-665 SILSNAIKFTDTG
+665 NILSNAIKFTDTG
-678 GKIDINLYI
+678 GKIDINLYMH
-687 ENEQVCISIK
+687 NEQVCISIK

-708 EIIFENFEQLDTTL
+708 EVIFENFEQLDTTL

-746 IDVESELNKGSE
+746 INVESELNKGSE
-758 FKIILPN
+758 FIITLPN
-765 NILSKNIKLQ
+765 NIVSKNIKLQ
-775 DKFTQNEKIEIEFSD
+775 DKFAQDEKIDIEFSD

>member
-1 MKKRMVIDIMNLYE
+1 MNLYK

-37 LYTLNQRKV
+37 LYTLNKRKV
-46 MLLEFAIYIGELFIY
+46 MILENLIYIGEFFIY
-61 LYLNRYIIIGN
+61 LYLNSYIIIGN
-72 INLISMILILKFI
+72 INLISMILILKFV
-85 IILTIKEKLKI
+85 IILTLKEKLKI

-108 LLYIWNI
+108 LLYVCNI

-121 LINIILNIILL
+121 LINIILNIIIL
-132 KYSIIDCIK
+132 KCSIIDCIK
-141 VFNKELLDN
+141 LFNKELLDN
-150 KHDLNEKKLYIKE
+150 RHDLNQKKSYIKE

-187 KIGKSI
+187 KISKSI

-206 KEFIYS
+206 KKFIYS
-212 NESFNQQ
+212 NEAFNMLIQ
-219 MEDYKED
+219 DYKNKEN

-241 KNLIDEIKK
+241 KNLMDEIKK
-250 VATESR
+250 IVTEAR
-256 GSLNIKSY
+256 GNLNIKSY
-264 DGKIYRLG
+264 DGKIYRLE
-272 CTTDTIDERPVIICI
+272 CITDIIDERPVIVCI

-316 EGVIIHDDKNIK
+316 EGVIIHDNKNIK

-340 NISEKEIYIEDIK
+340 NIGKKEIFIEDIK
-353 NTVSKKFK
+353 NIVSKKFREK
-361 ERFLSNIQ
+361 FLSNIQ
-369 LVISEKEEKVINKIE
+369 LVISRKEEKVINKIE

-394 TTNIKLNE
+394 TTNIKLNA

-440 IVIVNPTTNKHIY
+440 IVIVNPTTKKHIY

-459 RMLKTIGLDK
+459 RMLKTIGLEK

-476 YLKEENYGEFRRFT
+476 YLKEENYGNFRRFT
-490 VDKLNNIDISIAIVK
+490 IDKLNNVDISLAIVK
-505 REEEGT
+505 REEEGS

-524 TIQLEKELNR
+524 STQLEKELNR

-558 TIFEANNNL
+558 KIFETNNNL
-567 IESKGK
+567 IENKGK
-573 YKSENINNHTRLVK
+573 YNSENINNHTRLVK
-587 QNCYRLIKLLNNVE
+587 QNCYRLIRLLNNIE

-628 KISRAYTDKKGIDI
+628 KISKTYTDKKGIDI
-642 SFKSDVNKKI
+642 SFKSEVNKKI
-652 LVLDTDKVEKIIL
+652 LSLDIDKVEKIIL
-665 SILSNAIKFTDTG
+665 NILSNAIKFTDTG
-678 GKIDINLYI
+678 GRIDINLYM

-708 EIIFENFEQLDTTL
+708 EVIFENFEQLDTTL

-746 IDVESELNKGSE
+746 INVESELNKGSE
-758 FKIILPN
+758 FIITLPN
-765 NILSKNIKLQ
+765 NIVSKNIKLQ
-775 DKFTQNEKIEIEFSD
+775 DKFAQDEKIDIEFSD

>member
-1 MKKRMVIDIMNLYE
+1 MNLYK

-37 LYTLNQRKV
+37 LYTLNKRKV
-46 MLLEFAIYIGELFIY
+46 MILENLIYIGEFFIY
-61 LYLNRYIIIGN
+61 LYLNSYIIIGN
-72 INLISMILILKFI
+72 INLISVILILKFV
-85 IILTIKEKLKI
+85 IILTLKEKLKI

-108 LLYIWNI
+108 LLYVCNI

-121 LINIILNIILL
+121 LINIILNIIIL
-132 KYSIIDCIK
+132 KCSIIDCIK
-141 VFNKELLDN
+141 LFNKELLDN
-150 KHDLNEKKLYIKE
+150 RHDLNQKKSYIKE

-187 KIGKSI
+187 KISKSI

-206 KEFIYS
+206 KKFIYS
-212 NESFNQQ
+212 NEAFNMLIQ
-219 MEDYKED
+219 DYKNKEN

-241 KNLIDEIKK
+241 KNLMDEIKK
-250 VATESR
+250 IVTEAR
-256 GSLNIKSY
+256 GNLNIKSY
-264 DGKIYRLG
+264 DGKIYRLE
-272 CTTDTIDERPVIICI
+272 CITDIIDERPVIVCI

-316 EGVIIHDDKNIK
+316 EGVIIHDNKNIK

-340 NISEKEIYIEDIK
+340 NIGKKEIFIEDIK
-353 NTVSKKFK
+353 NIVSKKFREK
-361 ERFLSNIQ
+361 FLSNIQ
-369 LVISEKEEKVINKIE
+369 LVISRKEEKVINKIE

-394 TTNIKLNE
+394 TTNIKLND

-440 IVIVNPTTNKHIY
+440 IVIVNPTTKKHIY

-459 RMLKTIGLDK
+459 RMLKTIGLEK

-476 YLKEENYGEFRRFT
+476 YLKEENYGNFRRFT
-490 VDKLNNIDISIAIVK
+490 IDKLNNVDISLAIVK
-505 REEEGT
+505 REEEGS

-524 TIQLEKELNR
+524 SIQLEKELNR

-558 TIFEANNNL
+558 KIFETNNNL
-567 IESKGK
+567 IENKGK
-573 YKSENINNHTRLVK
+573 YNSENINNHTRLVK
-587 QNCYRLIKLLNNVE
+587 QNCYRLIRLLNNIE

-628 KISRAYTDKKGIDI
+628 KISKTYTDKKGIDI
-642 SFKSDVNKKI
+642 SFKSEVNKKI
-652 LVLDTDKVEKIIL
+652 LSLDIDKVEKIIL
-665 SILSNAIKFTDTG
+665 NILSNAIKFTDTG
-678 GKIDINLYI
+678 GRIDINLYM

-708 EIIFENFEQLDTTL
+708 EVIFENFEQLDTTL

-746 IDVESELNKGSE
+746 INVESELNKGSE
-758 FKIILPN
+758 FIITLPN
-765 NILSKNIKLQ
+765 NIVSKNIKLQ
-775 DKFTQNEKIEIEFSD
+775 DKFAQDEKIDIEFSD

>member
-1 MKKRMVIDIMNLYE
+1 MNLYK
-15 YKEILENINI
+15 YKEMLENINI

-37 LYTLNQRKV
+37 LYTLNKRKV
-46 MLLEFAIYIGELFIY
+46 MILENLIYIGEFFIY
-61 LYLNRYIIIGN
+61 LYLNSYIIIGN
-72 INLISMILILKFI
+72 INLISVILILKFV
-85 IILTIKEKLKI
+85 IILTLKEKLKI

-108 LLYIWNI
+108 LLYICNI

-121 LINIILNIILL
+121 LINIILNIIIL
-132 KYSIIDCIK
+132 KCSIIDCIK
-141 VFNKELLDN
+141 LFNKELLDN
-150 KHDLNEKKLYIKE
+150 RHDLNQKKSYIKE

-187 KIGKSI
+187 KISKSI

-206 KEFIYS
+206 KKFIYS
-212 NESFNQQ
+212 NEAFNMLIQ
-219 MEDYKED
+219 DYKNKEN

-241 KNLIDEIKK
+241 KNLMDEIKK
-250 VATESR
+250 IATEAR
-256 GSLNIKSY
+256 GNLNIKSY
-264 DGKIYRLG
+264 DGKIYRLE
-272 CTTDTIDERPVIICI
+272 CITDIIDERPVIVCI

-316 EGVIIHDDKNIK
+316 EGVIIHDNKNIK

-340 NISEKEIYIEDIK
+340 NIGKKEIFIEDIK
-353 NTVSKKFK
+353 NIVSKKFREK
-361 ERFLSNIQ
+361 FLSNIQ
-369 LVISEKEEKVINKIE
+369 LVISRKEEKVINKIE

-394 TTNIKLNE
+394 TTNIKLND

-440 IVIVNPTTNKHIY
+440 IVIVNPTTKKHIY

-459 RMLKTIGLDK
+459 RMLKTIGLEK

-476 YLKEENYGEFRRFT
+476 YLKEENYGNFRRFT
-490 VDKLNNIDISIAIVK
+490 IDKLNNVDISLAIVK
-505 REEEGT
+505 REEEGS

-524 TIQLEKELNR
+524 SIQLEKELNR

-558 TIFEANNNL
+558 KIFETNNNL
-567 IESKGK
+567 IENKGK
-573 YKSENINNHTRLVK
+573 YNSENINNHTRLVK
-587 QNCYRLIKLLNNVE
+587 QNCYRLIRLLSNVE

-618 DIVKLLENIV
+618 DIVKLVENIV
-628 KISRAYTDKKGIDI
+628 KISKTYTDKKGIDI
-642 SFKSDVNKKI
+642 SFKSEVNKKI
-652 LVLDTDKVEKIIL
+652 LSLDIDKVEKIIL
-665 SILSNAIKFTDTG
+665 NILSNAIKFTDTG
-678 GKIDINLYI
+678 GKIDINLYMQ
-687 ENEQVCISIK
+687 NEQVCISIK

-708 EIIFENFEQLDTTL
+708 EVIFENFEQLDTTL

-746 IDVESELNKGSE
+746 INVESELNKGSE
-758 FKIILPN
+758 FIITLPN
-765 NILSKNIKLQ
+765 NIVSKNIKLQ
-775 DKFTQNEKIEIEFSD
+775 DKFAQDEKIDIEFSD

>member
-1 MKKRMVIDIMNLYE
+1 MNLYK

-37 LYTLNQRKV
+37 LYTLNKRKV
-46 MLLEFAIYIGELFIY
+46 MILENLIYIGEFFIY
-61 LYLNRYIIIGN
+61 LYLNSYIIIGN
-72 INLISMILILKFI
+72 INLISMILILKFV
-85 IILTIKEKLKI
+85 IILTLKEKLKI

-108 LLYIWNI
+108 LLYVCNI

-121 LINIILNIILL
+121 LINIILNIIIL
-132 KYSIIDCIK
+132 KCSIIDCIK
-141 VFNKELLDN
+141 LFNKELLDN
-150 KHDLNEKKLYIKE
+150 RHDLNQKKSYIKE

-187 KIGKSI
+187 KISKSI

-206 KEFIYS
+206 KKFIYS
-212 NESFNQQ
+212 NEAFNMLIQ
-219 MEDYKED
+219 DYKNKEN

-241 KNLIDEIKK
+241 KNLMDEIKK
-250 VATESR
+250 IATEAR
-256 GSLNIKSY
+256 GNLNIKSY
-264 DGKIYRLG
+264 DGKIYRLE
-272 CTTDTIDERPVIICI
+272 CITDIIDERPVIVCI

-316 EGVIIHDDKNIK
+316 EGVIIHDNKNIK

-340 NISEKEIYIEDIK
+340 NIGKKEIFIEDIK
-353 NTVSKKFK
+353 NIVSKKFREK
-361 ERFLSNIQ
+361 FLSNIQ
-369 LVISEKEEKVINKIE
+369 LVISRKEEKVINKIE

-394 TTNIKLNE
+394 TTNIKLNDK
-402 EDLLISIVIDITEL
+402 DLLISIVIDITEL

-440 IVIVNPTTNKHIY
+440 IVIVNPTTKKHIY

-459 RMLKTIGLDK
+459 RMLKTIGLEK

-476 YLKEENYGEFRRFT
+476 YLKEENYGNFRRFT
-490 VDKLNNIDISIAIVK
+490 IDKLNNVDISLAIVK
-505 REEEGT
+505 REEEGS

-524 TIQLEKELNR
+524 SIQLEKELNR

-558 TIFEANNNL
+558 KIFETNNNL
-567 IESKGK
+567 IENKGK
-573 YKSENINNHTRLVK
+573 YNSENINNHTRLVK
-587 QNCYRLIKLLNNVE
+587 QNCYRLIRLLSNVE

-618 DIVKLLENIV
+618 DIVKLVENIV
-628 KISRAYTDKKGIDI
+628 KISKTYTDKKGIDI
-642 SFKSDVNKKI
+642 SFKSEVNKKI
-652 LVLDTDKVEKIIL
+652 LSLDIDKVEKIIL
-665 SILSNAIKFTDTG
+665 NILSNAIKFTDTG
-678 GKIDINLYI
+678 GKIDINLYMH
-687 ENEQVCISIK
+687 NEQVCISIK

-708 EIIFENFEQLDTTL
+708 EVIFENFEQLDTTL

-746 IDVESELNKGSE
+746 INVESELNKGSE
-758 FKIILPN
+758 FIITLPN
-765 NILSKNIKLQ
+765 NIVSKNIKLQ
-775 DKFTQNEKIEIEFSD
+775 DKFAQDEKIDIEFSD

>member
-1 MKKRMVIDIMNLYE
+1 MNLYK

-37 LYTLNQRKV
+37 LYTLNKRKV
-46 MLLEFAIYIGELFIY
+46 MILENLIYIGEFFIY
-61 LYLNRYIIIGN
+61 LYLNSYIIIGN
-72 INLISMILILKFI
+72 INLISVILILKFV
-85 IILTIKEKLKI
+85 IILTLKEKLKI

-108 LLYIWNI
+108 LLYVCNI

-121 LINIILNIILL
+121 LINIILNIIIL
-132 KYSIIDCIK
+132 KCSIIDCIK
-141 VFNKELLDN
+141 LFNKELLDN
-150 KHDLNEKKLYIKE
+150 RHDLNQKKSYIKE

-187 KIGKSI
+187 KISKSI

-206 KEFIYS
+206 KKFIYS
-212 NESFNQQ
+212 NEAFNMLIQ
-219 MEDYKED
+219 DYKNKEN

-241 KNLIDEIKK
+241 KNLMDEIKK
-250 VATESR
+250 IVTEAR
-256 GSLNIKSY
+256 GNLNIKSY
-264 DGKIYRLG
+264 DGKIYRLE
-272 CTTDTIDERPVIICI
+272 CITDIIDERPVIVCI

-316 EGVIIHDDKNIK
+316 EGVIIHDNKNIK

-340 NISEKEIYIEDIK
+340 NIGKKEIFIEDIK
-353 NTVSKKFK
+353 NIVSKKFREK
-361 ERFLSNIQ
+361 FLSNIQ
-369 LVISEKEEKVINKIE
+369 LVISRKEEKVINKIE

-394 TTNIKLNE
+394 TTNIKLNA

-440 IVIVNPTTNKHIY
+440 IVIVNPTTKKHIY

-459 RMLKTIGLDK
+459 RMLKTIGLEK

-476 YLKEENYGEFRRFT
+476 YLKEENYGNFRRFT
-490 VDKLNNIDISIAIVK
+490 IDKLNNVDISLAIVK
-505 REEEGT
+505 REEEGS

-524 TIQLEKELNR
+524 SIQLEKELNR

-558 TIFEANNNL
+558 KIFETNNNL
-567 IESKGK
+567 IENKGK
-573 YKSENINNHTRLVK
+573 YNSENINNHTRLVK
-587 QNCYRLIKLLNNVE
+587 QNCYRLIRLLNNIE

-628 KISRAYTDKKGIDI
+628 KISKTYTDKKGIDI
-642 SFKSDVNKKI
+642 SFKSEVNKKI
-652 LVLDTDKVEKIIL
+652 LSLDIDKVEKIIL
-665 SILSNAIKFTDTG
+665 NILSNAIKFTDTG
-678 GKIDINLYI
+678 GRIDINLYM

-708 EIIFENFEQLDTTL
+708 EVIFENFEQLDTTL

-746 IDVESELNKGSE
+746 INVESELNKGSE
-758 FKIILPN
+758 FIITLPN
-765 NILSKNIKLQ
+765 NIVSKNIKLQ
-775 DKFTQNEKIEIEFSD
+775 DKFAQDEKIDIEFSD

>member
-1 MKKRMVIDIMNLYE
+1 MNLYK

-37 LYTLNQRKV
+37 LYTLNKRKV
-46 MLLEFAIYIGELFIY
+46 MILENLIYIGEFFIY
-61 LYLNRYIIIGN
+61 LYLNSYIIIGN
-72 INLISMILILKFI
+72 INLISMILILKFV
-85 IILTIKEKLKI
+85 IILTLKEKLKI

-108 LLYIWNI
+108 LLYVCNI

-121 LINIILNIILL
+121 LINIILNIIIL
-132 KYSIIDCIK
+132 KCSIIDCIK
-141 VFNKELLDN
+141 LFNKELLDN
-150 KHDLNEKKLYIKE
+150 RHDLNQKISYIKE

-187 KIGKSI
+187 KISKSI
-193 EESDIPIFILDIN
+193 EESDISIFILDIN
-206 KEFIYS
+206 KKFIYS
-212 NESFNQQ
+212 NEAFNMLIQ
-219 MEDYKED
+219 DYKNKEN

-241 KNLIDEIKK
+241 KNLMDEIKK
-250 VATESR
+250 IATEAR
-256 GSLNIKSY
+256 GNLNIKSY
-264 DGKIYRLG
+264 DGKIYRLE
-272 CTTDTIDERPVIICI
+272 CITDIIDERPVIVCI

-316 EGVIIHDDKNIK
+316 EGVIIHDNKNIK

-340 NISEKEIYIEDIK
+340 NIGKKEIFIEDIK
-353 NTVSKKFK
+353 NIVSKKFREK
-361 ERFLSNIQ
+361 FLSNIQ
-369 LVISEKEEKVINKIE
+369 LVISRKEEKVINKIE

-394 TTNIKLNE
+394 TTNIKLNA

-440 IVIVNPTTNKHIY
+440 IVIVNPTTKKHIY

-459 RMLKTIGLDK
+459 RMLKTIGLEK

-476 YLKEENYGEFRRFT
+476 YLKEENYGNFRRFT
-490 VDKLNNIDISIAIVK
+490 IDKLNNVDISLAIVK
-505 REEEGT
+505 REEEGS

-524 TIQLEKELNR
+524 SIQLEKELNR

-558 TIFEANNNL
+558 KIFETNNNL
-567 IESKGK
+567 IENKGK
-573 YKSENINNHTRLVK
+573 YNSENINNHTRLVK
-587 QNCYRLIKLLNNVE
+587 QNCYRLIRLLNNIE

-628 KISRAYTDKKGIDI
+628 KISKTYTDKKGIDI
-642 SFKSDVNKKI
+642 SFKSEVNKKI
-652 LVLDTDKVEKIIL
+652 LSLDIDKVEKIIL
-665 SILSNAIKFTDTG
+665 NILSNAIKFTDTG
-678 GKIDINLYI
+678 GRIDINLYM

-708 EIIFENFEQLDTTL
+708 EVIFENFEQLDTTL

-746 IDVESELNKGSE
+746 INVESELNKGSE
-758 FKIILPN
+758 FIITLPN
-765 NILSKNIKLQ
+765 NIVSKNIKLQ
-775 DKFTQNEKIEIEFSD
+775 DKFAQD
-790 IYLNLTS
+790 

>member
-1 MKKRMVIDIMNLYE
+1 MNLYK

-37 LYTLNQRKV
+37 LYTLNKRKV
-46 MLLEFAIYIGELFIY
+46 MILENLIYIGEFFIY
-61 LYLNRYIIIGN
+61 LYLNSYIIIGN
-72 INLISMILILKFI
+72 INLISMILILKFV
-85 IILTIKEKLKI
+85 IILTLKEKLKI

-108 LLYIWNI
+108 LLYVCNI

-121 LINIILNIILL
+121 LINIILNIIIL
-132 KYSIIDCIK
+132 KCSIIDCIK
-141 VFNKELLDN
+141 LFNKELLDN
-150 KHDLNEKKLYIKE
+150 RHDLNQKKSYIKE

-187 KIGKSI
+187 KISKSI
-193 EESDIPIFILDIN
+193 EESDISIFILDIN
-206 KEFIYS
+206 KKFIYS
-212 NESFNQQ
+212 NEAFNMLIQ
-219 MEDYKED
+219 DYKNKEN

-241 KNLIDEIKK
+241 KNLMDEIKK
-250 VATESR
+250 IATEAR
-256 GSLNIKSY
+256 GNLNIKSY
-264 DGKIYRLG
+264 DGKIYRLE
-272 CTTDTIDERPVIICI
+272 CITDIIDERPVIVCI

-316 EGVIIHDDKNIK
+316 EGVIIHDNKNIK

-340 NISEKEIYIEDIK
+340 NIGKKEIFIEDIK
-353 NTVSKKFK
+353 NIVSKKFREK
-361 ERFLSNIQ
+361 FLSNIQ
-369 LVISEKEEKVINKIE
+369 LVISRKEEKVINKIE

-394 TTNIKLNE
+394 TTNIKLNA

-440 IVIVNPTTNKHIY
+440 IVIVNPTTKKHIY

-459 RMLKTIGLDK
+459 RMLKTIGLEK

-476 YLKEENYGEFRRFT
+476 YLKEENYGNFRRFT
-490 VDKLNNIDISIAIVK
+490 IDKLNNVDISLAIVK
-505 REEEGT
+505 REEEGS

-524 TIQLEKELNR
+524 SIQLEKELNR

-558 TIFEANNNL
+558 KIFETNNNL
-567 IESKGK
+567 IENKGK
-573 YKSENINNHTRLVK
+573 YNSENINNHTRLVK
-587 QNCYRLIKLLNNVE
+587 QNCYRLIRLLNNIE

-628 KISRAYTDKKGIDI
+628 KISKTYTDKKGIDI
-642 SFKSDVNKKI
+642 SFKSEVNKKI
-652 LVLDTDKVEKIIL
+652 LSLDIDKVEKIIL
-665 SILSNAIKFTDTG
+665 NILSNAIKFTDTG
-678 GKIDINLYI
+678 GRIDINLYM

-708 EIIFENFEQLDTTL
+708 EVIFENFEQLDTTL

-746 IDVESELNKGSE
+746 INVESELNKGSE
-758 FKIILPN
+758 FIITLPN
-765 NILSKNIKLQ
+765 NIVSKNIKLQ
-775 DKFTQNEKIEIEFSD
+775 DKFAQDEKIDIEFSD

>member
-1 MKKRMVIDIMNLYE
+1 MNLYK

-37 LYTLNQRKV
+37 LYTLNKRKV
-46 MLLEFAIYIGELFIY
+46 MILENLIYIGEFFIY
-61 LYLNRYIIIGN
+61 LYLNSYIIIGN
-72 INLISMILILKFI
+72 INLISMILILKFV
-85 IILTIKEKLKI
+85 IILTLKEKLKI

-108 LLYIWNI
+108 LLYVCNI

-121 LINIILNIILL
+121 LINIILNIIIL
-132 KYSIIDCIK
+132 KCSIIDCIK
-141 VFNKELLDN
+141 LFNKELLDN
-150 KHDLNEKKLYIKE
+150 RHDLNQKKSYIKE

-187 KIGKSI
+187 KISKSI

-206 KEFIYS
+206 KKFIYS
-212 NESFNQQ
+212 NEAFNMLIQ
-219 MEDYKED
+219 DYKNKEN

-241 KNLIDEIKK
+241 KNLMDEIKK
-250 VATESR
+250 IVTEAR
-256 GSLNIKSY
+256 GNLNIKSY
-264 DGKIYRLG
+264 DGKIYRLE
-272 CTTDTIDERPVIICI
+272 CITDIIDERLVIVCI

-316 EGVIIHDDKNIK
+316 EGVIIHDNKNIK

-340 NISEKEIYIEDIK
+340 NIGKKEIFIEDIK
-353 NTVSKKFK
+353 NIVSKKFREK
-361 ERFLSNIQ
+361 FLSNIQ
-369 LVISEKEEKVINKIE
+369 LVISRKEEKVINKIE

-394 TTNIKLNE
+394 TTNIKLND

-440 IVIVNPTTNKHIY
+440 IVIVNPTTKKHIY

-459 RMLKTIGLDK
+459 RMLKTIGLEK

-476 YLKEENYGEFRRFT
+476 YLKEENYGNFRRFT
-490 VDKLNNIDISIAIVK
+490 IDKLNNVDISLAIVK
-505 REEEGT
+505 REEEGS

-524 TIQLEKELNR
+524 STQLEKELNR

-558 TIFEANNNL
+558 KIFETNNNL
-567 IESKGK
+567 IENKGK
-573 YKSENINNHTRLVK
+573 YNSENINNHTRLVK
-587 QNCYRLIKLLNNVE
+587 QNCYRLIRLLNNIE

-628 KISRAYTDKKGIDI
+628 KISKTYTDKKGIDI
-642 SFKSDVNKKI
+642 SFKSEVNKKI
-652 LVLDTDKVEKIIL
+652 LSLDIDKVEKIIL
-665 SILSNAIKFTDTG
+665 NILSNAIKFTDTG
-678 GKIDINLYI
+678 GKIDINLYMH
-687 ENEQVCISIK
+687 NEQVCISIK

-708 EIIFENFEQLDTTL
+708 EVIFENFEQLDTTL

-746 IDVESELNKGSE
+746 INVESELNKGSE
-758 FKIILPN
+758 FIITLPN
-765 NILSKNIKLQ
+765 NIVSKNIKLQ
-775 DKFTQNEKIEIEFSD
+775 DKFAQDEKIDIEFSD

>member
-1 MKKRMVIDIMNLYE
+1 MNLYK

-37 LYTLNQRKV
+37 LYTLNKRKV
-46 MLLEFAIYIGELFIY
+46 MILENLIYIGEFFIY
-61 LYLNRYIIIGN
+61 LYLNSYIIIGN
-72 INLISMILILKFI
+72 INLISVILILKFV
-85 IILTIKEKLKI
+85 IILTLKEKLKI

-108 LLYIWNI
+108 LLYICNI

-121 LINIILNIILL
+121 LINIILNIIIL
-132 KYSIIDCIK
+132 KCSIIDCIK
-141 VFNKELLDN
+141 LFNKELLDN
-150 KHDLNEKKLYIKE
+150 RHDLNQKKSYIKE

-187 KIGKSI
+187 KISKSI

-206 KEFIYS
+206 KKFIYS
-212 NESFNQQ
+212 NEAFNMLIQ
-219 MEDYKED
+219 DYKNKEN

-241 KNLIDEIKK
+241 KNLMDEIKK
-250 VATESR
+250 IATEAR
-256 GSLNIKSY
+256 GNLNIKSY
-264 DGKIYRLG
+264 DGKIYRLE
-272 CTTDTIDERPVIICI
+272 CITDIIDERPVIVCI

-316 EGVIIHDDKNIK
+316 EGVIIHDNKNIK

-340 NISEKEIYIEDIK
+340 NIGKKEIFIEDIK
-353 NTVSKKFK
+353 NIVSKKFREK
-361 ERFLSNIQ
+361 FLSNIQ
-369 LVISEKEEKVINKIE
+369 LVISRKEEKVINKIE

-394 TTNIKLNE
+394 TTNIKLND

-440 IVIVNPTTNKHIY
+440 IVIVNPTTKKHIY

-459 RMLKTIGLDK
+459 RMLKTIGLEK

-476 YLKEENYGEFRRFT
+476 YLKEENYGNFRRFT
-490 VDKLNNIDISIAIVK
+490 IDKLNNIDISLAIVK
-505 REEEGT
+505 REEEGS

-524 TIQLEKELNR
+524 SIQLEKELNR

-558 TIFEANNNL
+558 KIFETNNNL
-567 IESKGK
+567 IENKGK
-573 YKSENINNHTRLVK
+573 YNSENINNHTRLVK
-587 QNCYRLIKLLNNVE
+587 QNCYRLIRLLSNVE

-618 DIVKLLENIV
+618 DIVKLVENIV
-628 KISRAYTDKKGIDI
+628 KISKTYTDKKGIDI
-642 SFKSDVNKKI
+642 SFKSEVNKKI
-652 LVLDTDKVEKIIL
+652 LSLDIDKVEKIIL
-665 SILSNAIKFTDTG
+665 NILSNAIKFTDTG
-678 GKIDINLYI
+678 GKIDINLYMQ
-687 ENEQVCISIK
+687 NEQVCISIK

-708 EIIFENFEQLDTTL
+708 EVIFENFEQLDTTL

-746 IDVESELNKGSE
+746 INVESELNKGSE
-758 FKIILPN
+758 FIITLPN
-765 NILSKNIKLQ
+765 NIVSKNIKLQ
-775 DKFTQNEKIEIEFSD
+775 DKFAQDEKIDIEFSD

>member
-1 MKKRMVIDIMNLYE
+1 MNLYK

-37 LYTLNQRKV
+37 LYTLNKRKV
-46 MLLEFAIYIGELFIY
+46 MILENLIYIGEFFIY
-61 LYLNRYIIIGN
+61 LYLNSYIIIGN
-72 INLISMILILKFI
+72 INLISVILILKFV
-85 IILTIKEKLKI
+85 IILTLKEKLKI

-108 LLYIWNI
+108 LLYICNI

-121 LINIILNIILL
+121 LINIILNIIIL
-132 KYSIIDCIK
+132 KCSIIDCIK
-141 VFNKELLDN
+141 LFNKELLDN
-150 KHDLNEKKLYIKE
+150 RHDLNQKKSYIKE

-187 KIGKSI
+187 KISKSI

-212 NESFNQQ
+212 NEAFNMLIQ
-219 MEDYKED
+219 DYKNKEN

-241 KNLIDEIKK
+241 KNLMDEIKK
-250 VATESR
+250 IATEAR
-256 GSLNIKSY
+256 GNLNIKSY
-264 DGKIYRLG
+264 DGKIYRLE
-272 CTTDTIDERPVIICI
+272 CITDIIDERPVIVCI

-316 EGVIIHDDKNIK
+316 EGVIIHDNKNIK

-340 NISEKEIYIEDIK
+340 NIGKKEIFIEDIK
-353 NTVSKKFK
+353 NIVSKKFREK
-361 ERFLSNIQ
+361 FLSNIQ
-369 LVISEKEEKVINKIE
+369 LVISRKEEKVINKIE

-394 TTNIKLNE
+394 TTNIKLND

-440 IVIVNPTTNKHIY
+440 IVIVNPTTKKHIY

-459 RMLKTIGLDK
+459 RMLKTIGLEK

-476 YLKEENYGEFRRFT
+476 YLKEENYGNFRRFT
-490 VDKLNNIDISIAIVK
+490 IDKLNNVDISLAIVK
-505 REEEGT
+505 REEEGS

-524 TIQLEKELNR
+524 SIQLEKELNR

-558 TIFEANNNL
+558 KIFETNNNL
-567 IESKGK
+567 IENKGK
-573 YKSENINNHTRLVK
+573 YNSENINNHTRLVK
-587 QNCYRLIKLLNNVE
+587 QNCYRLIRLLSNVE

-618 DIVKLLENIV
+618 DIVKLVENIV
-628 KISRAYTDKKGIDI
+628 KISKTYTDKKGIDI
-642 SFKSDVNKKI
+642 SFKSEVNKKI
-652 LVLDTDKVEKIIL
+652 LSLDIDKVEKIIL
-665 SILSNAIKFTDTG
+665 NILSNAIKFTDTG
-678 GKIDINLYI
+678 GKIDINLYMQ
-687 ENEQVCISIK
+687 NEQVCISIK

-708 EIIFENFEQLDTTL
+708 EVIFENFEQLDTTL

-746 IDVESELNKGSE
+746 INVESELNKGSE
-758 FKIILPN
+758 FIITLPN
-765 NILSKNIKLQ
+765 NIVSKNIKLQ
-775 DKFTQNEKIEIEFSD
+775 DKFAQDEKIDIEFSD

>member
-1 MKKRMVIDIMNLYE
+1 MNLYK

-37 LYTLNQRKV
+37 LYTLNKRKV
-46 MLLEFAIYIGELFIY
+46 MILENLIYIGEFFIY
-61 LYLNRYIIIGN
+61 LYLNSYIIIGN
-72 INLISMILILKFI
+72 INLISVILILKFV
-85 IILTIKEKLKI
+85 IILTLKEKLKI

-108 LLYIWNI
+108 LLYVCNI

-121 LINIILNIILL
+121 LINIILNIIIL
-132 KYSIIDCIK
+132 KCSIIDCIK
-141 VFNKELLDN
+141 LFNKELLDN
-150 KHDLNEKKLYIKE
+150 RHDLNQKKSYIKE

-187 KIGKSI
+187 KISKSI

-206 KEFIYS
+206 KKFIYS
-212 NESFNQQ
+212 NEAFNMLIQ
-219 MEDYKED
+219 DYKNKEN

-241 KNLIDEIKK
+241 KNLMDEIKK
-250 VATESR
+250 IATEAR
-256 GSLNIKSY
+256 GNLNIKSY
-264 DGKIYRLG
+264 DGKIYRLE
-272 CTTDTIDERPVIICI
+272 CITDIIDERPVIVCI

-316 EGVIIHDDKNIK
+316 EGVIIHDNKNIK

-340 NISEKEIYIEDIK
+340 NIGKKEIFIEDIK
-353 NTVSKKFK
+353 NIVSKKFREK
-361 ERFLSNIQ
+361 FLSNIQ
-369 LVISEKEEKVINKIE
+369 LVISRKEEKVINKIE

-394 TTNIKLNE
+394 TTNIKLND

-440 IVIVNPTTNKHIY
+440 IVIVNPTTKKHIY

-459 RMLKTIGLDK
+459 RMLKTIGLEK

-476 YLKEENYGEFRRFT
+476 YLKEENYGNFRRFT
-490 VDKLNNIDISIAIVK
+490 IDKLNNVDISLAIVK
-505 REEEGT
+505 REEEGS

-524 TIQLEKELNR
+524 SIQLEKELNR

-558 TIFEANNNL
+558 KIFETNNNL
-567 IESKGK
+567 IENKGK
-573 YKSENINNHTRLVK
+573 YNSENINNHTRLVK
-587 QNCYRLIKLLNNVE
+587 QNCYRLIRLLNNIE

-628 KISRAYTDKKGIDI
+628 KISKTYTDKKGIDI
-642 SFKSDVNKKI
+642 SFKSEVNKKI
-652 LVLDTDKVEKIIL
+652 LSLDIDKVEKIIL
-665 SILSNAIKFTDTG
+665 NILSNAIKFTDTG
-678 GKIDINLYI
+678 GKIDINLYMH
-687 ENEQVCISIK
+687 NEQVCISIK

-708 EIIFENFEQLDTTL
+708 EVIFENFEQLDTTL

-746 IDVESELNKGSE
+746 INVESELNKGSE
-758 FKIILPN
+758 FIITLPN
-765 NILSKNIKLQ
+765 NIVSKNIKLQ
-775 DKFTQNEKIEIEFSD
+775 DKFAQDEKIDIEFSD

>member
-1 MKKRMVIDIMNLYE
+1 MNLYK

-37 LYTLNQRKV
+37 LYTLNKRKV
-46 MLLEFAIYIGELFIY
+46 MILENLIYIGEFFIY
-61 LYLNRYIIIGN
+61 LYLNSYIIIGN
-72 INLISMILILKFI
+72 INLISVILILKFV
-85 IILTIKEKLKI
+85 IILTLKEKLKI

-108 LLYIWNI
+108 LLYVCNI

-121 LINIILNIILL
+121 LINIILNIIIL
-132 KYSIIDCIK
+132 KCSIIDCIK
-141 VFNKELLDN
+141 LFNKELLDN
-150 KHDLNEKKLYIKE
+150 RHDLNQKKSYIKE

-187 KIGKSI
+187 KISKSI

-206 KEFIYS
+206 KKFIYS
-212 NESFNQQ
+212 NEAFNMLIQ
-219 MEDYKED
+219 DYKNKEN

-241 KNLIDEIKK
+241 KNLMDEIKK
-250 VATESR
+250 IATEAR
-256 GSLNIKSY
+256 GNLNIKSY
-264 DGKIYRLG
+264 DGKIYRLE
-272 CTTDTIDERPVIICI
+272 CITDIIDERPVIVCI

-316 EGVIIHDDKNIK
+316 EGVIIHDNKNIK
-328 YINDKGLEILDI
+328 YINDKGVEILDI
-340 NISEKEIYIEDIK
+340 NIGKKEIFIEDIK
-353 NTVSKKFK
+353 NIVSKKFREK
-361 ERFLSNIQ
+361 FLSNIQ
-369 LVISEKEEKVINKIE
+369 LVISRKEEKVINKIE

-394 TTNIKLNE
+394 TTNIKLND

-440 IVIVNPTTNKHIY
+440 IVIVNPTTKKHIY

-459 RMLKTIGLDK
+459 RMLKTIGLEK

-476 YLKEENYGEFRRFT
+476 YLKEENYGNFRRFT
-490 VDKLNNIDISIAIVK
+490 IDKLNNVDISLAIVK
-505 REEEGT
+505 REEEGS

-524 TIQLEKELNR
+524 STQLEKELNR

-558 TIFEANNNL
+558 KIFETNNNL
-567 IESKGK
+567 IENKGK
-573 YKSENINNHTRLVK
+573 YNSENINNHTRLVK
-587 QNCYRLIKLLNNVE
+587 QNCYRLIRLLSNVE

-618 DIVKLLENIV
+618 DIVKLVENIV
-628 KISRAYTDKKGIDI
+628 KISKTYTDKKGIDI
-642 SFKSDVNKKI
+642 SFKSEVNKKI
-652 LVLDTDKVEKIIL
+652 LSLDIDKVEKIIL
-665 SILSNAIKFTDTG
+665 NILSNAIKFTDTG
-678 GKIDINLYI
+678 GKIDINLYMH
-687 ENEQVCISIK
+687 NEQVCISIK

-708 EIIFENFEQLDTTL
+708 EVIFENFEQLDTTL

-746 IDVESELNKGSE
+746 INVESELNKGSE
-758 FKIILPN
+758 FIITLPN
-765 NILSKNIKLQ
+765 NIVSKNIKLQ
-775 DKFTQNEKIEIEFSD
+775 DKFAQDEKIDIEFSD

>member
-1 MKKRMVIDIMNLYE
+1 MVINIMNLYK

-37 LYTLNQRKV
+37 LYTLNKRKV
-46 MLLEFAIYIGELFIY
+46 MILENLIYIGEFFIY
-61 LYLNRYIIIGN
+61 LYLNSYIIIGN
-72 INLISMILILKFI
+72 INLISMILILKFV
-85 IILTIKEKLKI
+85 IILTLKEKLKI

-108 LLYIWNI
+108 LLYVCNI

-121 LINIILNIILL
+121 LINIILNIIIL
-132 KYSIIDCIK
+132 KCSIIDCIK
-141 VFNKELLDN
+141 LFNKELLDN
-150 KHDLNEKKLYIKE
+150 RHDLNQKKSYIKE

-187 KIGKSI
+187 KISKSI
-193 EESDIPIFILDIN
+193 EGSDISIFILDIN
-206 KEFIYS
+206 KKFIYS
-212 NESFNQQ
+212 NEAFNMLIQ
-219 MEDYKED
+219 DYKNKEN

-241 KNLIDEIKK
+241 KNLMDEIKK
-250 VATESR
+250 IATEAR
-256 GSLNIKSY
+256 GNLNIKSY
-264 DGKIYRLG
+264 DGKIYRLE
-272 CTTDTIDERPVIICI
+272 CITDIIDERPVIVCI

-316 EGVIIHDDKNIK
+316 EGVIIHDNKNIK

-340 NISEKEIYIEDIK
+340 NIGKKEIFIEDIK
-353 NTVSKKFK
+353 NIVSKKFREK
-361 ERFLSNIQ
+361 FLSNIQ
-369 LVISEKEEKVINKIE
+369 LVISRKEEKVINKIE

-394 TTNIKLNE
+394 TTNIKLND

-440 IVIVNPTTNKHIY
+440 IVIVNPTTKKHIY

-459 RMLKTIGLDK
+459 RMLKTIGLEK

-476 YLKEENYGEFRRFT
+476 YLKEENYGNFRRFT
-490 VDKLNNIDISIAIVK
+490 IDKLNNVDISLAIVK
-505 REEEGT
+505 REEEGS

-524 TIQLEKELNR
+524 SIQLEKELNR

-558 TIFEANNNL
+558 KIFETNNNL
-567 IESKGK
+567 IENKGK
-573 YKSENINNHTRLVK
+573 YNSENINNHTRLVK
-587 QNCYRLIKLLNNVE
+587 QNCYRLIRLLNNIE

-628 KISRAYTDKKGIDI
+628 KISKTYTDKKGIDI
-642 SFKSDVNKKI
+642 SFKSEVNKKI
-652 LVLDTDKVEKIIL
+652 LSLDIDKVEKIIL
-665 SILSNAIKFTDTG
+665 NILSNAIKFTDTG
-678 GKIDINLYI
+678 GKIDINLYMQ
-687 ENEQVCISIK
+687 NEQVCISIK

-708 EIIFENFEQLDTTL
+708 EVIFENFEQLDTTL

-746 IDVESELNKGSE
+746 INVESELNKGSE
-758 FKIILPN
+758 FIITLPN
-765 NILSKNIKLQ
+765 NIVSKNIKLQ
-775 DKFTQNEKIEIEFSD
+775 DKFAQDEKIDIEFSD